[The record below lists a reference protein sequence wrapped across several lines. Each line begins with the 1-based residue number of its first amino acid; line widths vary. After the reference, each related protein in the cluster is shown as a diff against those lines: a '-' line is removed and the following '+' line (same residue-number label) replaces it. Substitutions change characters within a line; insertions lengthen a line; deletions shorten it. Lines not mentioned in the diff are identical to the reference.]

1 MTKKWRRVYAWVLT
15 VAMVLSMANLPITI
29 AKAASTQNL
38 TVKSGATSVTIA
50 KNEYGDD
57 YIGDMF
63 FNIPDALKTKSAI
76 SSNKVTSM
84 TVKITI
90 KSFTQGSGA
99 KAQAFIFA
107 QPDASGDWNW
117 NQSSTAELV
126 TGSQLTLTYSFADM
140 DWKGGTTLGNLGVRF
155 ANAAEGSTVSY
166 SVDSAVINMADSGSS
181 ATSKPSSAT
190 SKPSSTA
197 SAGGNVSTDQIA
209 ITRSVGSGT
218 NDYYAE
224 YSFSITNNSSE
235 TVRGIQI
242 LIPTSGSVD
251 VGYVEGFS
259 AVYDAALGGVVAYY
273 STEIA
278 AGATVSSSSNKVGF
292 GKQPSISVGE
302 SNVIAVNCAGPST
315 GDELNYEL
323 TGRKDVAYADT
334 PVGRHGKLSVQKV
347 DGYAAPI
354 MVDQNG
360 VPTQLRGASTHGMH
374 WFPQYV
380 NQNAFQTLRDDWGI
394 NMVRLVCYPRDVGSV
409 GYLTGGDST
418 KQQLDTLIQ
427 NGVDYATKLG
437 MYALVDWHVHAYN
450 PNEYLKEAKIFFTKY
465 ATMYKDHDNVLYEIC
480 NEPTGTNWYSGN
492 GKDLYTY
499 CSEVIKTIRAIDPDA
514 IIICGTNTWSQ
525 DVDQVAAKPMK
536 ALGYENIM
544 YTFHFYSATHKE
556 NLMKKVRL
564 ATKDGTPIFVT
575 EFGICSADGN
585 GSYDAENADRWIEL
599 LDELNISF
607 ACWSYSNCNE
617 KSAYFKSSC
626 SNAGGDWTADDLTT
640 TGKWLINTCRAHEEK
655 ENASYP
661 AVSPSAEPTKAPT
674 VTEKPTTEPTKA
686 PTVTEK
692 PTTEPTK
699 APTVTVKPTAK
710 PTKAPTVTEKPTAEP
725 TKAPTVTEKP
735 TAEPTKAPTVTVKPT
750 AKPTKAPT
758 VTEKPTAEPT
768 KAPTVT
774 TAPDKEIQ
782 EAPSTALTI
791 VARTS
796 TSLTVQATVAAPAGK
811 SYEYTI
817 DGTSWQTQTTFT
829 DLQPATSYTV
839 SVRYAETDNY
849 QASMISDHTLTGGTL
864 VEDVYKIDLSKL
876 DDTTYVD
883 GMFSKDDATGK
894 SYAASYDASSNALTL
909 SGTDHTFE
917 LVADN
922 AKVKII
928 LKKGVSAAL
937 CGVTCGNIS
946 SEDDTSLEM
955 VRGSNTTGSIEAAN
969 VIVSGGTNNT
979 EKIMADTIAVKGG
992 SLTAVAAKE
1001 SNKTALSADTITIT
1015 DGEVTAIGDGTGG
1028 ALYAD
1033 SKISLIGGTLTVK
1046 AGPNKTEKSA
1056 IDVKSDESS
1065 VILVGDIKIINQT
1078 DGALGT
1084 DDLFSKETI
1093 STGGTTTKLVT
1104 VTFDTVDEVWTV
1116 TVEQGSDIILPN
1128 RPKENLILRW
1138 YSDRDVQGYAP
1149 GIIYTVQENT
1159 YFCAKYFDEAPVE
1172 PSSKPT
1178 VAPSSEPTVTPSS
1191 KPTVA
1196 PSSEPTVTPSSEPT
1210 VEPSEEPIAT
1220 PTAEPTKVP
1229 EPTAAPI
1236 KTPTPTAEP
1245 TKAPE
1250 PTAAPIKTPTPT
1262 AEPTKAPMITPVPSD
1277 DPTESAA
1284 PSEKP
1289 TITPTQ
1295 KPGIQATGMRV
1306 IASVK
1311 KVSNLPVK
1319 SKLQLAAGK
1328 SMQLTVTLLPT
1339 GAKPQ
1344 KLTYTSSKP
1353 SIAKVSGSGKIVA
1366 GKKAGT
1372 TVITIRT
1379 ANGLQK
1385 RLTIRVMKKAV
1396 KKIKLSGVKKLKVG
1410 KKLKLKAKITPKK
1423 KYASATVFWVSGNTK
1438 IATVTQSGVVK
1449 AKKKG
1454 KVKITAIATDGSGK
1468 KKVIKLTI
1476 K

>member
-1 MTKKWRRVYAWVLT
+1 M
-15 VAMVLSMANLPITI
+15 
-29 AKAASTQNL
+29 
-38 TVKSGATSVTIA
+38 
-50 KNEYGDD
+50 
-57 YIGDMF
+57 
-63 FNIPDALKTKSAI
+63 
-76 SSNKVTSM
+76 
-84 TVKITI
+84 
-90 KSFTQGSGA
+90 
-99 KAQAFIFA
+99 
-107 QPDASGDWNW
+107 
-117 NQSSTAELV
+117 
-126 TGSQLTLTYSFADM
+126 
-140 DWKGGTTLGNLGVRF
+140 
-155 ANAAEGSTVSY
+155 
-166 SVDSAVINMADSGSS
+166 
-181 ATSKPSSAT
+181 
-190 SKPSSTA
+190 
-197 SAGGNVSTDQIA
+197 
-209 ITRSVGSGT
+209 
-218 NDYYAE
+218 
-224 YSFSITNNSSE
+224 
-235 TVRGIQI
+235 
-242 LIPTSGSVD
+242 
-251 VGYVEGFS
+251 
-259 AVYDAALGGVVAYY
+259 
-273 STEIA
+273 
-278 AGATVSSSSNKVGF
+278 
-292 GKQPSISVGE
+292 
-302 SNVIAVNCAGPST
+302 
-315 GDELNYEL
+315 
-323 TGRKDVAYADT
+323 
-334 PVGRHGKLSVQKV
+334 
-347 DGYAAPI
+347 
-354 MVDQNG
+354 
-360 VPTQLRGASTHGMH
+360 
-374 WFPQYV
+374 
-380 NQNAFQTLRDDWGI
+380 
-394 NMVRLVCYPRDVGSV
+394 
-409 GYLTGGDST
+409 
-418 KQQLDTLIQ
+418 IQ

-499 CSEVIKTIRAIDPDA
+499 CSEVIKTIRDIDPDA

-556 NLMKKVRL
+556 NLMEKVRL

-585 GSYDAENADRWIEL
+585 GSYDTENADRWIAL

-661 AVSPSAEPTKAPT
+661 AVSPSAG
-674 VTEKPTTEPTKA
+674 PTKA

-699 APTVTVKPTAK
+699 APTVTV
-710 PTKAPTVTEKPTAEP
+710 
-725 TKAPTVTEKP
+725 KP

-774 TAPDKEIQ
+774 
-782 EAPSTALTI
+782 
-791 VARTS
+791 V
-796 TSLTVQATVAAPAGK
+796 
-811 SYEYTI
+811 
-817 DGTSWQTQTTFT
+817 
-829 DLQPATSYTV
+829 
-839 SVRYAETDNY
+839 
-849 QASMISDHTLTGGTL
+849 
-864 VEDVYKIDLSKL
+864 
-876 DDTTYVD
+876 
-883 GMFSKDDATGK
+883 
-894 SYAASYDASSNALTL
+894 
-909 SGTDHTFE
+909 
-917 LVADN
+917 
-922 AKVKII
+922 
-928 LKKGVSAAL
+928 
-937 CGVTCGNIS
+937 
-946 SEDDTSLEM
+946 
-955 VRGSNTTGSIEAAN
+955 
-969 VIVSGGTNNT
+969 
-979 EKIMADTIAVKGG
+979 
-992 SLTAVAAKE
+992 
-1001 SNKTALSADTITIT
+1001 
-1015 DGEVTAIGDGTGG
+1015 
-1028 ALYAD
+1028 
-1033 SKISLIGGTLTVK
+1033 
-1046 AGPNKTEKSA
+1046 
-1056 IDVKSDESS
+1056 
-1065 VILVGDIKIINQT
+1065 
-1078 DGALGT
+1078 
-1084 DDLFSKETI
+1084 
-1093 STGGTTTKLVT
+1093 
-1104 VTFDTVDEVWTV
+1104 
-1116 TVEQGSDIILPN
+1116 
-1128 RPKENLILRW
+1128 
-1138 YSDRDVQGYAP
+1138 
-1149 GIIYTVQENT
+1149 
-1159 YFCAKYFDEAPVE
+1159 
-1172 PSSKPT
+1172 KPT
-1178 VAPSSEPTVTPSS
+1178 AEPTKAPTVTE
-1191 KPTVA
+1191 KPTA
-1196 PSSEPTVTPSSEPT
+1196 KPIKTP
-1210 VEPSEEPIAT
+1210 T
-1220 PTAEPTKVP
+1220 PTAEPTKAPEPTAAPIKTPEPTAEPTKAP

-1262 AEPTKAPMITPVPSD
+1262 AAPTITSVPSD

-1385 RLTIRVMKKAV
+1385 KITIRVMKKAV

>member
-126 TGSQLTLTYSFADM
+126 TGSQLTLNYSFADM

-197 SAGGNVSTDQIA
+197 SAGGNVSADQIA

-418 KQQLDTLIQ
+418 RQQLDTLIQ

-499 CSEVIKTIRAIDPDA
+499 CSEVIKTIRDIDPDA

-556 NLMKKVRL
+556 NLMEKVRL

-585 GSYDAENADRWIEL
+585 GSYDTENADRWIAL

-661 AVSPSAEPTKAPT
+661 AVSPSAG
-674 VTEKPTTEPTKA
+674 PTKA

-699 APTVTVKPTAK
+699 APTVTVKPTA
-710 PTKAPTVTEKPTAEP
+710 
-725 TKAPTVTEKP
+725 
-735 TAEPTKAPTVTVKPT
+735 EPTKAPTVTVQ
-750 AKPTKAPT
+750 
-758 VTEKPTAEPT
+758 PTAEPT
-768 KAPTVT
+768 KA
-774 TAPDKEIQ
+774 
-782 EAPSTALTI
+782 
-791 VARTS
+791 
-796 TSLTVQATVAAPAGK
+796 
-811 SYEYTI
+811 
-817 DGTSWQTQTTFT
+817 
-829 DLQPATSYTV
+829 
-839 SVRYAETDNY
+839 
-849 QASMISDHTLTGGTL
+849 
-864 VEDVYKIDLSKL
+864 
-876 DDTTYVD
+876 
-883 GMFSKDDATGK
+883 
-894 SYAASYDASSNALTL
+894 
-909 SGTDHTFE
+909 
-917 LVADN
+917 
-922 AKVKII
+922 
-928 LKKGVSAAL
+928 
-937 CGVTCGNIS
+937 
-946 SEDDTSLEM
+946 
-955 VRGSNTTGSIEAAN
+955 
-969 VIVSGGTNNT
+969 
-979 EKIMADTIAVKGG
+979 
-992 SLTAVAAKE
+992 
-1001 SNKTALSADTITIT
+1001 
-1015 DGEVTAIGDGTGG
+1015 
-1028 ALYAD
+1028 
-1033 SKISLIGGTLTVK
+1033 
-1046 AGPNKTEKSA
+1046 
-1056 IDVKSDESS
+1056 
-1065 VILVGDIKIINQT
+1065 
-1078 DGALGT
+1078 
-1084 DDLFSKETI
+1084 
-1093 STGGTTTKLVT
+1093 
-1104 VTFDTVDEVWTV
+1104 
-1116 TVEQGSDIILPN
+1116 
-1128 RPKENLILRW
+1128 
-1138 YSDRDVQGYAP
+1138 
-1149 GIIYTVQENT
+1149 
-1159 YFCAKYFDEAPVE
+1159 
-1172 PSSKPT
+1172 
-1178 VAPSSEPTVTPSS
+1178 
-1191 KPTVA
+1191 
-1196 PSSEPTVTPSSEPT
+1196 
-1210 VEPSEEPIAT
+1210 
-1220 PTAEPTKVP
+1220 P

-1262 AEPTKAPMITPVPSD
+1262 AEPTKAPTVTEKPTAEPTAAPTITSVPSD

-1385 RLTIRVMKKAV
+1385 KITIRVMKKAV

>member
-197 SAGGNVSTDQIA
+197 SAGGNVSADQIA

-499 CSEVIKTIRAIDPDA
+499 CSEVIKTIRDIDPDA

-556 NLMKKVRL
+556 NLMEKVRL

-585 GSYDAENADRWIEL
+585 GSYDTENADRWIAL

-661 AVSPSAEPTKAPT
+661 AVSPSAG
-674 VTEKPTTEPTKA
+674 PTKA

-699 APTVTVKPTAK
+699 APTVTV
-710 PTKAPTVTEKPTAEP
+710 
-725 TKAPTVTEKP
+725 KP

-758 VTEKPTAEPT
+758 VTEKPTA
-768 KAPTVT
+768 K
-774 TAPDKEIQ
+774 
-782 EAPSTALTI
+782 
-791 VARTS
+791 
-796 TSLTVQATVAAPAGK
+796 
-811 SYEYTI
+811 
-817 DGTSWQTQTTFT
+817 
-829 DLQPATSYTV
+829 
-839 SVRYAETDNY
+839 
-849 QASMISDHTLTGGTL
+849 
-864 VEDVYKIDLSKL
+864 
-876 DDTTYVD
+876 
-883 GMFSKDDATGK
+883 
-894 SYAASYDASSNALTL
+894 
-909 SGTDHTFE
+909 
-917 LVADN
+917 
-922 AKVKII
+922 
-928 LKKGVSAAL
+928 
-937 CGVTCGNIS
+937 
-946 SEDDTSLEM
+946 
-955 VRGSNTTGSIEAAN
+955 
-969 VIVSGGTNNT
+969 
-979 EKIMADTIAVKGG
+979 
-992 SLTAVAAKE
+992 
-1001 SNKTALSADTITIT
+1001 
-1015 DGEVTAIGDGTGG
+1015 
-1028 ALYAD
+1028 
-1033 SKISLIGGTLTVK
+1033 
-1046 AGPNKTEKSA
+1046 
-1056 IDVKSDESS
+1056 
-1065 VILVGDIKIINQT
+1065 
-1078 DGALGT
+1078 
-1084 DDLFSKETI
+1084 
-1093 STGGTTTKLVT
+1093 
-1104 VTFDTVDEVWTV
+1104 
-1116 TVEQGSDIILPN
+1116 
-1128 RPKENLILRW
+1128 
-1138 YSDRDVQGYAP
+1138 
-1149 GIIYTVQENT
+1149 
-1159 YFCAKYFDEAPVE
+1159 
-1172 PSSKPT
+1172 
-1178 VAPSSEPTVTPSS
+1178 
-1191 KPTVA
+1191 
-1196 PSSEPTVTPSSEPT
+1196 
-1210 VEPSEEPIAT
+1210 
-1220 PTAEPTKVP
+1220 
-1229 EPTAAPI
+1229 PI

-1250 PTAAPIKTPTPT
+1250 PTAAPIKTPEPT
-1262 AEPTKAPMITPVPSD
+1262 AEPTKAPEPTAAPIKTPTPTGEPTKAPEPTAAPIKTPTPTAAPTITSVPSD

-1385 RLTIRVMKKAV
+1385 KITIRVMKKAV

>member
-107 QPDASGDWNW
+107 QPDASGNWNW

-166 SVDSAVINMADSGSS
+166 SVDSAVINMVDSGSS

-394 NMVRLVCYPRDVGSV
+394 NMVRLVCYPRDGGSV

-499 CSEVIKTIRAIDPDA
+499 CSEVIKTIRDIDPDA

-585 GSYDAENADRWIEL
+585 GSYDAENADRWIAL

-661 AVSPSAEPTKAPT
+661 AVSPSAGPTKAPT

-686 PTVTEK
+686 PTVTVK
-692 PTTEPTK
+692 PTAEPTK

-735 TAEPTKAPTVTVKPT
+735 TAEPTKAP
-750 AKPTKAPT
+750 
-758 VTEKPTAEPT
+758 
-768 KAPTVT
+768 
-774 TAPDKEIQ
+774 
-782 EAPSTALTI
+782 
-791 VARTS
+791 
-796 TSLTVQATVAAPAGK
+796 
-811 SYEYTI
+811 
-817 DGTSWQTQTTFT
+817 
-829 DLQPATSYTV
+829 
-839 SVRYAETDNY
+839 
-849 QASMISDHTLTGGTL
+849 
-864 VEDVYKIDLSKL
+864 
-876 DDTTYVD
+876 
-883 GMFSKDDATGK
+883 
-894 SYAASYDASSNALTL
+894 
-909 SGTDHTFE
+909 
-917 LVADN
+917 
-922 AKVKII
+922 
-928 LKKGVSAAL
+928 
-937 CGVTCGNIS
+937 
-946 SEDDTSLEM
+946 
-955 VRGSNTTGSIEAAN
+955 
-969 VIVSGGTNNT
+969 
-979 EKIMADTIAVKGG
+979 
-992 SLTAVAAKE
+992 
-1001 SNKTALSADTITIT
+1001 
-1015 DGEVTAIGDGTGG
+1015 
-1028 ALYAD
+1028 
-1033 SKISLIGGTLTVK
+1033 
-1046 AGPNKTEKSA
+1046 
-1056 IDVKSDESS
+1056 
-1065 VILVGDIKIINQT
+1065 
-1078 DGALGT
+1078 
-1084 DDLFSKETI
+1084 
-1093 STGGTTTKLVT
+1093 
-1104 VTFDTVDEVWTV
+1104 
-1116 TVEQGSDIILPN
+1116 
-1128 RPKENLILRW
+1128 
-1138 YSDRDVQGYAP
+1138 
-1149 GIIYTVQENT
+1149 
-1159 YFCAKYFDEAPVE
+1159 
-1172 PSSKPT
+1172 
-1178 VAPSSEPTVTPSS
+1178 
-1191 KPTVA
+1191 
-1196 PSSEPTVTPSSEPT
+1196 
-1210 VEPSEEPIAT
+1210 
-1220 PTAEPTKVP
+1220 

-1262 AEPTKAPMITPVPSD
+1262 AEPTKVPTVTEKPTATPTAEPTKAPVPSD

-1385 RLTIRVMKKAV
+1385 KITIRVMKKAV

>member
-197 SAGGNVSTDQIA
+197 SAGGNVSADQIA

-499 CSEVIKTIRAIDPDA
+499 CSEVIKTIRDIDPDA

-556 NLMKKVRL
+556 NLMEKVRL

-585 GSYDAENADRWIEL
+585 GSYDTENADRWIAL

-661 AVSPSAEPTKAPT
+661 AVSPSAG
-674 VTEKPTTEPTKA
+674 PTKA

-699 APTVTVKPTAK
+699 APTVTV
-710 PTKAPTVTEKPTAEP
+710 
-725 TKAPTVTEKP
+725 KP

-758 VTEKPTAEPT
+758 VTEKPTAKP
-768 KAPTVT
+768 
-774 TAPDKEIQ
+774 I
-782 EAPSTALTI
+782 
-791 VARTS
+791 
-796 TSLTVQATVAAPAGK
+796 
-811 SYEYTI
+811 
-817 DGTSWQTQTTFT
+817 
-829 DLQPATSYTV
+829 
-839 SVRYAETDNY
+839 
-849 QASMISDHTLTGGTL
+849 
-864 VEDVYKIDLSKL
+864 
-876 DDTTYVD
+876 
-883 GMFSKDDATGK
+883 
-894 SYAASYDASSNALTL
+894 
-909 SGTDHTFE
+909 
-917 LVADN
+917 
-922 AKVKII
+922 
-928 LKKGVSAAL
+928 
-937 CGVTCGNIS
+937 
-946 SEDDTSLEM
+946 
-955 VRGSNTTGSIEAAN
+955 
-969 VIVSGGTNNT
+969 
-979 EKIMADTIAVKGG
+979 
-992 SLTAVAAKE
+992 
-1001 SNKTALSADTITIT
+1001 KT
-1015 DGEVTAIGDGTGG
+1015 
-1028 ALYAD
+1028 
-1033 SKISLIGGTLTVK
+1033 
-1046 AGPNKTEKSA
+1046 P
-1056 IDVKSDESS
+1056 
-1065 VILVGDIKIINQT
+1065 
-1078 DGALGT
+1078 
-1084 DDLFSKETI
+1084 
-1093 STGGTTTKLVT
+1093 
-1104 VTFDTVDEVWTV
+1104 
-1116 TVEQGSDIILPN
+1116 
-1128 RPKENLILRW
+1128 
-1138 YSDRDVQGYAP
+1138 
-1149 GIIYTVQENT
+1149 
-1159 YFCAKYFDEAPVE
+1159 
-1172 PSSKPT
+1172 
-1178 VAPSSEPTVTPSS
+1178 
-1191 KPTVA
+1191 
-1196 PSSEPTVTPSSEPT
+1196 
-1210 VEPSEEPIAT
+1210 T
-1220 PTAEPTKVP
+1220 PTAEPTKAPEPTAAPIKTPEPTAEPTKAP

-1262 AEPTKAPMITPVPSD
+1262 AEPTKAPEPTAAPIKTPTPTDAPMITPVPSD

-1385 RLTIRVMKKAV
+1385 KITIRVMKKAV

>member
-197 SAGGNVSTDQIA
+197 GGNVSADQIA

-585 GSYDAENADRWIEL
+585 GSYDTENADRWIAL

-661 AVSPSAEPTKAPT
+661 TVSPS
-674 VTEKPTTEPTKA
+674 
-686 PTVTEK
+686 
-692 PTTEPTK
+692 
-699 APTVTVKPTAK
+699 
-710 PTKAPTVTEKPTAEP
+710 AEP

-750 AKPTKAPT
+750 A
-758 VTEKPTAEPT
+758 
-768 KAPTVT
+768 
-774 TAPDKEIQ
+774 
-782 EAPSTALTI
+782 
-791 VARTS
+791 
-796 TSLTVQATVAAPAGK
+796 
-811 SYEYTI
+811 
-817 DGTSWQTQTTFT
+817 
-829 DLQPATSYTV
+829 
-839 SVRYAETDNY
+839 
-849 QASMISDHTLTGGTL
+849 
-864 VEDVYKIDLSKL
+864 
-876 DDTTYVD
+876 
-883 GMFSKDDATGK
+883 
-894 SYAASYDASSNALTL
+894 
-909 SGTDHTFE
+909 
-917 LVADN
+917 
-922 AKVKII
+922 
-928 LKKGVSAAL
+928 
-937 CGVTCGNIS
+937 
-946 SEDDTSLEM
+946 
-955 VRGSNTTGSIEAAN
+955 
-969 VIVSGGTNNT
+969 
-979 EKIMADTIAVKGG
+979 
-992 SLTAVAAKE
+992 
-1001 SNKTALSADTITIT
+1001 
-1015 DGEVTAIGDGTGG
+1015 
-1028 ALYAD
+1028 
-1033 SKISLIGGTLTVK
+1033 
-1046 AGPNKTEKSA
+1046 
-1056 IDVKSDESS
+1056 
-1065 VILVGDIKIINQT
+1065 
-1078 DGALGT
+1078 
-1084 DDLFSKETI
+1084 
-1093 STGGTTTKLVT
+1093 
-1104 VTFDTVDEVWTV
+1104 
-1116 TVEQGSDIILPN
+1116 
-1128 RPKENLILRW
+1128 
-1138 YSDRDVQGYAP
+1138 
-1149 GIIYTVQENT
+1149 
-1159 YFCAKYFDEAPVE
+1159 
-1172 PSSKPT
+1172 
-1178 VAPSSEPTVTPSS
+1178 
-1191 KPTVA
+1191 
-1196 PSSEPTVTPSSEPT
+1196 
-1210 VEPSEEPIAT
+1210 
-1220 PTAEPTKVP
+1220 
-1229 EPTAAPI
+1229 API

-1250 PTAAPIKTPTPT
+1250 PTAAPT
-1262 AEPTKAPMITPVPSD
+1262 ITSVPSD

-1385 RLTIRVMKKAV
+1385 KITIRVMKKAV

>member
-76 SSNKVTSM
+76 SLNKVTSM

-197 SAGGNVSTDQIA
+197 SAGGNVSADQIA

-394 NMVRLVCYPRDVGSV
+394 NMVRLVCYPRDGGSV

-556 NLMKKVRL
+556 NLMEKVRL

-585 GSYDAENADRWIEL
+585 GSYDAENADRWIAL

-661 AVSPSAEPTKAPT
+661 AVSPSAK
-674 VTEKPTTEPTKA
+674 PTKA

-699 APTVTVKPTAK
+699 APTVTVKPTA
-710 PTKAPTVTEKPTAEP
+710 EP

-735 TAEPTKAPTVTVKPT
+735 TAKPIKTPT
-750 AKPTKAPT
+750 
-758 VTEKPTAEPT
+758 PTAEPT
-768 KAPTVT
+768 KAPEPT
-774 TAPDKEIQ
+774 
-782 EAPSTALTI
+782 
-791 VARTS
+791 
-796 TSLTVQATVAAPAGK
+796 AAP
-811 SYEYTI
+811 I
-817 DGTSWQTQTTFT
+817 
-829 DLQPATSYTV
+829 
-839 SVRYAETDNY
+839 
-849 QASMISDHTLTGGTL
+849 
-864 VEDVYKIDLSKL
+864 
-876 DDTTYVD
+876 
-883 GMFSKDDATGK
+883 
-894 SYAASYDASSNALTL
+894 
-909 SGTDHTFE
+909 
-917 LVADN
+917 
-922 AKVKII
+922 
-928 LKKGVSAAL
+928 
-937 CGVTCGNIS
+937 
-946 SEDDTSLEM
+946 
-955 VRGSNTTGSIEAAN
+955 
-969 VIVSGGTNNT
+969 
-979 EKIMADTIAVKGG
+979 
-992 SLTAVAAKE
+992 
-1001 SNKTALSADTITIT
+1001 KTP
-1015 DGEVTAIGDGTGG
+1015 E
-1028 ALYAD
+1028 
-1033 SKISLIGGTLTVK
+1033 
-1046 AGPNKTEKSA
+1046 
-1056 IDVKSDESS
+1056 
-1065 VILVGDIKIINQT
+1065 
-1078 DGALGT
+1078 
-1084 DDLFSKETI
+1084 
-1093 STGGTTTKLVT
+1093 
-1104 VTFDTVDEVWTV
+1104 
-1116 TVEQGSDIILPN
+1116 
-1128 RPKENLILRW
+1128 
-1138 YSDRDVQGYAP
+1138 
-1149 GIIYTVQENT
+1149 
-1159 YFCAKYFDEAPVE
+1159 
-1172 PSSKPT
+1172 
-1178 VAPSSEPTVTPSS
+1178 
-1191 KPTVA
+1191 
-1196 PSSEPTVTPSSEPT
+1196 
-1210 VEPSEEPIAT
+1210 
-1220 PTAEPTKVP
+1220 PTAEPTKAP

-1262 AEPTKAPMITPVPSD
+1262 AAPTITSVPSD

-1385 RLTIRVMKKAV
+1385 KITIRVMKKAV

>member
-126 TGSQLTLTYSFADM
+126 TGSQLTLNYSFADM

-197 SAGGNVSTDQIA
+197 SAGGNVSADQIA

-499 CSEVIKTIRAIDPDA
+499 CSEVIKTIRDIDPDA

-556 NLMKKVRL
+556 NLMEKVRL

-585 GSYDAENADRWIEL
+585 GSYDTENADRWIAL

-661 AVSPSAEPTKAPT
+661 AVSPSAGPTKAPT

-686 PTVTEK
+686 PTVTVK
-692 PTTEPTK
+692 PTAEPTK

-735 TAEPTKAPTVTVKPT
+735 TAKPIKTPT
-750 AKPTKAPT
+750 
-758 VTEKPTAEPT
+758 PTAEPT
-768 KAPTVT
+768 KAPEPT
-774 TAPDKEIQ
+774 
-782 EAPSTALTI
+782 
-791 VARTS
+791 
-796 TSLTVQATVAAPAGK
+796 AAP
-811 SYEYTI
+811 I
-817 DGTSWQTQTTFT
+817 
-829 DLQPATSYTV
+829 
-839 SVRYAETDNY
+839 
-849 QASMISDHTLTGGTL
+849 
-864 VEDVYKIDLSKL
+864 
-876 DDTTYVD
+876 
-883 GMFSKDDATGK
+883 
-894 SYAASYDASSNALTL
+894 
-909 SGTDHTFE
+909 
-917 LVADN
+917 
-922 AKVKII
+922 
-928 LKKGVSAAL
+928 
-937 CGVTCGNIS
+937 
-946 SEDDTSLEM
+946 
-955 VRGSNTTGSIEAAN
+955 
-969 VIVSGGTNNT
+969 
-979 EKIMADTIAVKGG
+979 
-992 SLTAVAAKE
+992 
-1001 SNKTALSADTITIT
+1001 KTP
-1015 DGEVTAIGDGTGG
+1015 E
-1028 ALYAD
+1028 
-1033 SKISLIGGTLTVK
+1033 
-1046 AGPNKTEKSA
+1046 
-1056 IDVKSDESS
+1056 
-1065 VILVGDIKIINQT
+1065 
-1078 DGALGT
+1078 
-1084 DDLFSKETI
+1084 
-1093 STGGTTTKLVT
+1093 
-1104 VTFDTVDEVWTV
+1104 
-1116 TVEQGSDIILPN
+1116 
-1128 RPKENLILRW
+1128 
-1138 YSDRDVQGYAP
+1138 
-1149 GIIYTVQENT
+1149 
-1159 YFCAKYFDEAPVE
+1159 
-1172 PSSKPT
+1172 
-1178 VAPSSEPTVTPSS
+1178 
-1191 KPTVA
+1191 
-1196 PSSEPTVTPSSEPT
+1196 
-1210 VEPSEEPIAT
+1210 
-1220 PTAEPTKVP
+1220 PTAEPTKAP

-1262 AEPTKAPMITPVPSD
+1262 AAPTITSVPSD

-1385 RLTIRVMKKAV
+1385 KITIRVMKKAV

>member
-50 KNEYGDD
+50 KNEYGND

-181 ATSKPSSAT
+181 ATSKPSS
-190 SKPSSTA
+190 TA

-292 GKQPSISVGE
+292 GKQPSISVGK

-347 DGYAAPI
+347 DDYAAPI

-394 NMVRLVCYPRDVGSV
+394 NMVRLVCYPRDGGSV

-556 NLMKKVRL
+556 NLMEKVRL

-585 GSYDAENADRWIEL
+585 GSYDAENADRWIAL

-626 SNAGGDWTADDLTT
+626 SNVGGDWTADDLTT

-674 VTEKPTTEPTKA
+674 VTVKPTAEPTKA

-692 PTTEPTK
+692 PTTEPTNK
-699 APTVTVKPTAK
+699 
-710 PTKAPTVTEKPTAEP
+710 
-725 TKAPTVTEKP
+725 
-735 TAEPTKAPTVTVKPT
+735 
-750 AKPTKAPT
+750 
-758 VTEKPTAEPT
+758 
-768 KAPTVT
+768 PTVT

-829 DLQPATSYTV
+829 GLQPATSYTV

-894 SYAASYDASSNALTL
+894 SYAASYDASSNELTL

-979 EKIMADTIAVKGG
+979 EQIMADTIAVKGG

-1001 SNKTALSADTITIT
+1001 SNKTALSADKITIT

-1104 VTFDTVDEVWTV
+1104 VTFDTVDEVWNV
-1116 TVEQGSDIILPN
+1116 TVEQGSEIILPN
-1128 RPKENLILRW
+1128 RPKEGLILRW

-1149 GIIYTVQENT
+1149 GTIYTVQENT
-1159 YFCAKYFDEAPVE
+1159 YFCAKYFNKAPVE

-1178 VAPSSEPTVTPSS
+1178 VA
-1191 KPTVA
+1191 
-1196 PSSEPTVTPSSEPT
+1196 PSSEPT

-1220 PTAEPTKVP
+1220 PTAEPTK
-1229 EPTAAPI
+1229 
-1236 KTPTPTAEP
+1236 
-1245 TKAPE
+1245 APE
-1250 PTAAPIKTPTPT
+1250 PTA
-1262 AEPTKAPMITPVPSD
+1262 APMITPVPSD

-1295 KPGIQATGMRV
+1295 KPGIQATGIRV

-1319 SKLQLAAGK
+1319 QKLQLAAGK

-1385 RLTIRVMKKAV
+1385 KITIRVMKKAV

-1423 KYASATVFWVSGNTK
+1423 KYASAKVFWVSGNTK

>member
-126 TGSQLTLTYSFADM
+126 TGSQLTLNYSFADM

-197 SAGGNVSTDQIA
+197 SAGGNVSADQIA

-585 GSYDAENADRWIEL
+585 GSYDTENADRWIAL

-686 PTVTEK
+686 PTVT
-692 PTTEPTK
+692 
-699 APTVTVKPTAK
+699 VR
-710 PTKAPTVTEKPTAEP
+710 PTAEP
-725 TKAPTVTEKP
+725 TKAPTVTVKP

-758 VTEKPTAEPT
+758 VTEKPTAKP
-768 KAPTVT
+768 
-774 TAPDKEIQ
+774 I
-782 EAPSTALTI
+782 
-791 VARTS
+791 
-796 TSLTVQATVAAPAGK
+796 
-811 SYEYTI
+811 
-817 DGTSWQTQTTFT
+817 
-829 DLQPATSYTV
+829 
-839 SVRYAETDNY
+839 
-849 QASMISDHTLTGGTL
+849 
-864 VEDVYKIDLSKL
+864 
-876 DDTTYVD
+876 
-883 GMFSKDDATGK
+883 
-894 SYAASYDASSNALTL
+894 
-909 SGTDHTFE
+909 
-917 LVADN
+917 
-922 AKVKII
+922 
-928 LKKGVSAAL
+928 
-937 CGVTCGNIS
+937 
-946 SEDDTSLEM
+946 
-955 VRGSNTTGSIEAAN
+955 
-969 VIVSGGTNNT
+969 
-979 EKIMADTIAVKGG
+979 
-992 SLTAVAAKE
+992 
-1001 SNKTALSADTITIT
+1001 KT
-1015 DGEVTAIGDGTGG
+1015 
-1028 ALYAD
+1028 
-1033 SKISLIGGTLTVK
+1033 
-1046 AGPNKTEKSA
+1046 P
-1056 IDVKSDESS
+1056 
-1065 VILVGDIKIINQT
+1065 
-1078 DGALGT
+1078 
-1084 DDLFSKETI
+1084 
-1093 STGGTTTKLVT
+1093 
-1104 VTFDTVDEVWTV
+1104 
-1116 TVEQGSDIILPN
+1116 
-1128 RPKENLILRW
+1128 
-1138 YSDRDVQGYAP
+1138 
-1149 GIIYTVQENT
+1149 
-1159 YFCAKYFDEAPVE
+1159 
-1172 PSSKPT
+1172 
-1178 VAPSSEPTVTPSS
+1178 
-1191 KPTVA
+1191 
-1196 PSSEPTVTPSSEPT
+1196 
-1210 VEPSEEPIAT
+1210 T
-1220 PTAEPTKVP
+1220 PTAEPTKAPEPTAAPIKTPEPTAEPTKAP

-1262 AEPTKAPMITPVPSD
+1262 DAPMITPGPSD

-1319 SKLQLAAGK
+1319 QKLQLAAGK

-1385 RLTIRVMKKAV
+1385 KITIRVMKKAV

>member
-292 GKQPSISVGE
+292 GKQPSISVGK

-347 DGYAAPI
+347 DGYVAPI

-394 NMVRLVCYPRDVGSV
+394 NMVRLVCYPRDGGSV

-556 NLMKKVRL
+556 NLMEKVRL

-585 GSYDAENADRWIEL
+585 GSYDPESADRWIAL

-674 VTEKPTTEPTKA
+674 VT
-686 PTVTEK
+686 V
-692 PTTEPTK
+692 
-699 APTVTVKPTAK
+699 
-710 PTKAPTVTEKPTAEP
+710 
-725 TKAPTVTEKP
+725 KP

-750 AKPTKAPT
+750 A
-758 VTEKPTAEPT
+758 EPT
-768 KAPTVT
+768 NKPTVT

-894 SYAASYDASSNALTL
+894 SYAASYDASSNELIL

-979 EKIMADTIAVKGG
+979 EQIMADTIAVKGG

-1001 SNKTALSADTITIT
+1001 SNKTALSADKITIT

-1159 YFCAKYFDEAPVE
+1159 YFCAKYFDKAPVE

-1178 VAPSSEPTVTPSS
+1178 VA
-1191 KPTVA
+1191 
-1196 PSSEPTVTPSSEPT
+1196 PSSEPT

-1220 PTAEPTKVP
+1220 PTAEPTK
-1229 EPTAAPI
+1229 
-1236 KTPTPTAEP
+1236 
-1245 TKAPE
+1245 APE
-1250 PTAAPIKTPTPT
+1250 PTA
-1262 AEPTKAPMITPVPSD
+1262 APMITPVPSD

-1289 TITPTQ
+1289 TITPMQ

-1319 SKLQLAAGK
+1319 QKLQLAAGK

-1385 RLTIRVMKKAV
+1385 KITIRVMKKAV

-1423 KYASATVFWVSGNTK
+1423 KYASAKVFWVSGNTK

-1468 KKVIKLTI
+1468 RKVIKLTI

>member
-197 SAGGNVSTDQIA
+197 SAGGNVSADQIA

-499 CSEVIKTIRAIDPDA
+499 CSEVIKTIRDIDPDA

-556 NLMKKVRL
+556 NLMEKVRL

-585 GSYDAENADRWIEL
+585 GSYDTENADRWIAL

-686 PTVTEK
+686 PTVT
-692 PTTEPTK
+692 
-699 APTVTVKPTAK
+699 VK
-710 PTKAPTVTEKPTAEP
+710 
-725 TKAPTVTEKP
+725 
-735 TAEPTKAPTVTVKPT
+735 
-750 AKPTKAPT
+750 
-758 VTEKPTAEPT
+758 
-768 KAPTVT
+768 
-774 TAPDKEIQ
+774 
-782 EAPSTALTI
+782 
-791 VARTS
+791 
-796 TSLTVQATVAAPAGK
+796 
-811 SYEYTI
+811 
-817 DGTSWQTQTTFT
+817 
-829 DLQPATSYTV
+829 
-839 SVRYAETDNY
+839 
-849 QASMISDHTLTGGTL
+849 
-864 VEDVYKIDLSKL
+864 
-876 DDTTYVD
+876 
-883 GMFSKDDATGK
+883 
-894 SYAASYDASSNALTL
+894 
-909 SGTDHTFE
+909 
-917 LVADN
+917 
-922 AKVKII
+922 
-928 LKKGVSAAL
+928 
-937 CGVTCGNIS
+937 
-946 SEDDTSLEM
+946 
-955 VRGSNTTGSIEAAN
+955 
-969 VIVSGGTNNT
+969 
-979 EKIMADTIAVKGG
+979 
-992 SLTAVAAKE
+992 
-1001 SNKTALSADTITIT
+1001 
-1015 DGEVTAIGDGTGG
+1015 
-1028 ALYAD
+1028 
-1033 SKISLIGGTLTVK
+1033 
-1046 AGPNKTEKSA
+1046 
-1056 IDVKSDESS
+1056 
-1065 VILVGDIKIINQT
+1065 
-1078 DGALGT
+1078 
-1084 DDLFSKETI
+1084 
-1093 STGGTTTKLVT
+1093 
-1104 VTFDTVDEVWTV
+1104 
-1116 TVEQGSDIILPN
+1116 
-1128 RPKENLILRW
+1128 
-1138 YSDRDVQGYAP
+1138 
-1149 GIIYTVQENT
+1149 
-1159 YFCAKYFDEAPVE
+1159 
-1172 PSSKPT
+1172 
-1178 VAPSSEPTVTPSS
+1178 
-1191 KPTVA
+1191 
-1196 PSSEPTVTPSSEPT
+1196 
-1210 VEPSEEPIAT
+1210 
-1220 PTAEPTKVP
+1220 
-1229 EPTAAPI
+1229 PTAAPI
-1236 KTPTPTAEP
+1236 KTPEPTAEP

-1262 AEPTKAPMITPVPSD
+1262 AAPTITSVPSD

-1385 RLTIRVMKKAV
+1385 KITIRVMKKAV

-1423 KYASATVFWVSGNTK
+1423 KYASATVFWVSSNTK

>member
-499 CSEVIKTIRAIDPDA
+499 CSEVIKTIRDIDPDA

-556 NLMKKVRL
+556 NLMEKVRL

-585 GSYDAENADRWIEL
+585 GSYDTENADRWIAL

-674 VTEKPTTEPTKA
+674 VTEKPTAEPTKA
-686 PTVTEK
+686 PTVTVK
-692 PTTEPTK
+692 PTAEPTK
-699 APTVTVKPTAK
+699 TPTVTVKPTAK
-710 PTKAPTVTEKPTAEP
+710 PTKAPTVTEKPTAKPIKTP
-725 TKAPTVTEKP
+725 TP
-735 TAEPTKAPTVTVKPT
+735 TAEPTKAPEPT
-750 AKPTKAPT
+750 AAPIKT
-758 VTEKPTAEPT
+758 PEPTAEPT
-768 KAPTVT
+768 KA
-774 TAPDKEIQ
+774 
-782 EAPSTALTI
+782 
-791 VARTS
+791 
-796 TSLTVQATVAAPAGK
+796 
-811 SYEYTI
+811 
-817 DGTSWQTQTTFT
+817 
-829 DLQPATSYTV
+829 
-839 SVRYAETDNY
+839 
-849 QASMISDHTLTGGTL
+849 
-864 VEDVYKIDLSKL
+864 
-876 DDTTYVD
+876 
-883 GMFSKDDATGK
+883 
-894 SYAASYDASSNALTL
+894 
-909 SGTDHTFE
+909 
-917 LVADN
+917 
-922 AKVKII
+922 
-928 LKKGVSAAL
+928 
-937 CGVTCGNIS
+937 
-946 SEDDTSLEM
+946 
-955 VRGSNTTGSIEAAN
+955 
-969 VIVSGGTNNT
+969 
-979 EKIMADTIAVKGG
+979 
-992 SLTAVAAKE
+992 
-1001 SNKTALSADTITIT
+1001 
-1015 DGEVTAIGDGTGG
+1015 
-1028 ALYAD
+1028 
-1033 SKISLIGGTLTVK
+1033 
-1046 AGPNKTEKSA
+1046 
-1056 IDVKSDESS
+1056 
-1065 VILVGDIKIINQT
+1065 
-1078 DGALGT
+1078 
-1084 DDLFSKETI
+1084 
-1093 STGGTTTKLVT
+1093 
-1104 VTFDTVDEVWTV
+1104 
-1116 TVEQGSDIILPN
+1116 
-1128 RPKENLILRW
+1128 
-1138 YSDRDVQGYAP
+1138 
-1149 GIIYTVQENT
+1149 
-1159 YFCAKYFDEAPVE
+1159 
-1172 PSSKPT
+1172 
-1178 VAPSSEPTVTPSS
+1178 
-1191 KPTVA
+1191 
-1196 PSSEPTVTPSSEPT
+1196 
-1210 VEPSEEPIAT
+1210 
-1220 PTAEPTKVP
+1220 P

-1262 AEPTKAPMITPVPSD
+1262 AAPTITSVPSD
-1277 DPTESAA
+1277 DPTESVA

-1385 RLTIRVMKKAV
+1385 KITIRVMKKAV

>member
-126 TGSQLTLTYSFADM
+126 TGSQLTLNYSFADM

-197 SAGGNVSTDQIA
+197 SAGGNVSADQIA

-499 CSEVIKTIRAIDPDA
+499 CSEVIKTIRDIDPDA

-556 NLMKKVRL
+556 NLMEKVRL

-585 GSYDAENADRWIEL
+585 GSYDTENADRWIAL

-661 AVSPSAEPTKAPT
+661 AVSPSAG
-674 VTEKPTTEPTKA
+674 PTKA

-699 APTVTVKPTAK
+699 APTVTV
-710 PTKAPTVTEKPTAEP
+710 
-725 TKAPTVTEKP
+725 KP

-758 VTEKPTAEPT
+758 VTEKPTA
-768 KAPTVT
+768 K
-774 TAPDKEIQ
+774 
-782 EAPSTALTI
+782 
-791 VARTS
+791 
-796 TSLTVQATVAAPAGK
+796 
-811 SYEYTI
+811 
-817 DGTSWQTQTTFT
+817 
-829 DLQPATSYTV
+829 
-839 SVRYAETDNY
+839 
-849 QASMISDHTLTGGTL
+849 
-864 VEDVYKIDLSKL
+864 
-876 DDTTYVD
+876 
-883 GMFSKDDATGK
+883 
-894 SYAASYDASSNALTL
+894 
-909 SGTDHTFE
+909 
-917 LVADN
+917 
-922 AKVKII
+922 
-928 LKKGVSAAL
+928 
-937 CGVTCGNIS
+937 
-946 SEDDTSLEM
+946 
-955 VRGSNTTGSIEAAN
+955 
-969 VIVSGGTNNT
+969 
-979 EKIMADTIAVKGG
+979 
-992 SLTAVAAKE
+992 
-1001 SNKTALSADTITIT
+1001 
-1015 DGEVTAIGDGTGG
+1015 
-1028 ALYAD
+1028 
-1033 SKISLIGGTLTVK
+1033 
-1046 AGPNKTEKSA
+1046 
-1056 IDVKSDESS
+1056 
-1065 VILVGDIKIINQT
+1065 
-1078 DGALGT
+1078 
-1084 DDLFSKETI
+1084 
-1093 STGGTTTKLVT
+1093 
-1104 VTFDTVDEVWTV
+1104 
-1116 TVEQGSDIILPN
+1116 
-1128 RPKENLILRW
+1128 
-1138 YSDRDVQGYAP
+1138 
-1149 GIIYTVQENT
+1149 
-1159 YFCAKYFDEAPVE
+1159 
-1172 PSSKPT
+1172 
-1178 VAPSSEPTVTPSS
+1178 
-1191 KPTVA
+1191 
-1196 PSSEPTVTPSSEPT
+1196 
-1210 VEPSEEPIAT
+1210 
-1220 PTAEPTKVP
+1220 
-1229 EPTAAPI
+1229 PI

-1250 PTAAPIKTPTPT
+1250 PTAAPIKTPEPT
-1262 AEPTKAPMITPVPSD
+1262 AEPTKAPEPTAAPIKTPTPTAAPTITSVPSD

-1284 PSEKP
+1284 LSEKP

-1385 RLTIRVMKKAV
+1385 KITIRVMKKAV

>member
-292 GKQPSISVGE
+292 GKQPSISVGK

-347 DGYAAPI
+347 DGYVAPI

-394 NMVRLVCYPRDVGSV
+394 NMVRLVCYPRDGGSV

-556 NLMKKVRL
+556 NLMEKVRL

-585 GSYDAENADRWIEL
+585 GSYDPESADRWIVL

-674 VTEKPTTEPTKA
+674 VT
-686 PTVTEK
+686 
-692 PTTEPTK
+692 
-699 APTVTVKPTAK
+699 VKPTAK
-710 PTKAPTVTEKPTAEP
+710 PTKAPTVTEKPTTEP
-725 TKAPTVTEKP
+725 TNK
-735 TAEPTKAPTVTVKPT
+735 
-750 AKPTKAPT
+750 
-758 VTEKPTAEPT
+758 
-768 KAPTVT
+768 PTVT

-829 DLQPATSYTV
+829 GLQPATSYTV

-894 SYAASYDASSNALTL
+894 SYAASYDASSNELTL

-955 VRGSNTTGSIEAAN
+955 ARGSNTTGSIEAAN

-979 EKIMADTIAVKGG
+979 EQIMADTIAVKGG

-1001 SNKTALSADTITIT
+1001 SNKTALSADKITIT

-1033 SKISLIGGTLTVK
+1033 SKISLSGGTLTVK

-1159 YFCAKYFDEAPVE
+1159 YFCAKYFDKAPVE

-1178 VAPSSEPTVTPSS
+1178 VA
-1191 KPTVA
+1191 
-1196 PSSEPTVTPSSEPT
+1196 PSSEPT

-1220 PTAEPTKVP
+1220 PTAEPTK
-1229 EPTAAPI
+1229 
-1236 KTPTPTAEP
+1236 
-1245 TKAPE
+1245 APE
-1250 PTAAPIKTPTPT
+1250 PTA
-1262 AEPTKAPMITPVPSD
+1262 APMITPVPSD

-1289 TITPTQ
+1289 TITPMQ

-1319 SKLQLAAGK
+1319 QKLQLAAGK

-1385 RLTIRVMKKAV
+1385 KITIRVMKKAV

-1423 KYASATVFWVSGNTK
+1423 KYASAKVFWVSGNTK

>member
-273 STEIA
+273 STEIV

-302 SNVIAVNCAGPST
+302 SNVIAVNCAGPSN

-394 NMVRLVCYPRDVGSV
+394 NMVRLVCYPRDAGSV

-544 YTFHFYSATHKE
+544 YTCHFYSATHGE

-585 GSYDAENADRWIEL
+585 GSYDPESADRWIAL

-674 VTEKPTTEPTKA
+674 VTEKPTAEPTKAPTVTVKPTAEPTKA

-699 APTVTVKPTAK
+699 APTVTVKPTA
-710 PTKAPTVTEKPTAEP
+710 EP
-725 TKAPTVTEKP
+725 TNK
-735 TAEPTKAPTVTVKPT
+735 
-750 AKPTKAPT
+750 
-758 VTEKPTAEPT
+758 
-768 KAPTVT
+768 PTVT

-849 QASMISDHTLTGGTL
+849 QASMISDHTLTVGTL

-883 GMFSKDDATGK
+883 GMFGKDDATGK
-894 SYAASYDASSNALTL
+894 SYAASYDASSNELTL

-928 LKKGVSAAL
+928 LKKGVSVAL

-946 SEDDTSLEM
+946 GENDTSLEM

-969 VIVSGGTNNT
+969 VIVSGGTDNT
-979 EKIMADTIAVKGG
+979 EQIMADTIAVKGG

-1104 VTFDTVDEVWTV
+1104 VTFDTVDEVWNV

-1128 RPKENLILRW
+1128 KPKENLILRW

-1159 YFCAKYFDEAPVE
+1159 YFCAKYFDKAPVE

-1178 VAPSSEPTVTPSS
+1178 VAPSSEPTVTPSN
-1191 KPTVA
+1191 
-1196 PSSEPTVTPSSEPT
+1196 EPT
-1210 VEPSEEPIAT
+1210 VEPSEEPIA
-1220 PTAEPTKVP
+1220 
-1229 EPTAAPI
+1229 
-1236 KTPTPTAEP
+1236 TPTAEP

-1262 AEPTKAPMITPVPSD
+1262 AEPTKAPTVTEKPTAEPTAAPMITPVPSD

-1295 KPGIQATGMRV
+1295 KPGIQATGIRV

-1311 KVSNLPVK
+1311 KISNLPVK
-1319 SKLQLAAGK
+1319 PKLQLAAGK

-1385 RLTIRVMKKAV
+1385 KITIRVMKKAV

-1423 KYASATVFWVSGNTK
+1423 KYASAKVFWVSGNTK

>member
-126 TGSQLTLTYSFADM
+126 TGSQLTLTYSFTDM

-292 GKQPSISVGE
+292 GKQPSISVGK

-347 DGYAAPI
+347 DGYVAPI

-394 NMVRLVCYPRDVGSV
+394 NMVRLVCYPRDGGSV

-556 NLMKKVRL
+556 NLMEKVRL

-585 GSYDAENADRWIEL
+585 GSYDPESADRWIAL

-674 VTEKPTTEPTKA
+674 VT
-686 PTVTEK
+686 V
-692 PTTEPTK
+692 
-699 APTVTVKPTAK
+699 
-710 PTKAPTVTEKPTAEP
+710 
-725 TKAPTVTEKP
+725 KP

-750 AKPTKAPT
+750 AEPTKAPT
-758 VTEKPTAEPT
+758 VTEKPTTEPT
-768 KAPTVT
+768 NKPTVT

-894 SYAASYDASSNALTL
+894 SYAASYDASSNELIL

-979 EKIMADTIAVKGG
+979 EQIMADTIAVKGG

-1001 SNKTALSADTITIT
+1001 SNKTALSADKITIT

-1159 YFCAKYFDEAPVE
+1159 YFCAKYFDKAPVE

-1191 KPTVA
+1191 
-1196 PSSEPTVTPSSEPT
+1196 EPTVVPSSEPT
-1210 VEPSEEPIAT
+1210 VEPSEEPIA
-1220 PTAEPTKVP
+1220 
-1229 EPTAAPI
+1229 
-1236 KTPTPTAEP
+1236 TPTAEP

-1262 AEPTKAPMITPVPSD
+1262 AEPTKAPTVTEKPTAEPTDAPAITPVPSD
-1277 DPTESAA
+1277 DPTESVA

-1289 TITPTQ
+1289 TVTPTQ
-1295 KPGIQATGMRV
+1295 KPGIQATGIRV

-1319 SKLQLAAGK
+1319 QKLQLAAGK

-1385 RLTIRVMKKAV
+1385 KITIRVMKKAV

-1423 KYASATVFWVSGNTK
+1423 KYASAKVFWVSGNTK

>member
-126 TGSQLTLTYSFADM
+126 TGSQLTLNYSFADM

-197 SAGGNVSTDQIA
+197 SAGGNVSADQIA

-394 NMVRLVCYPRDVGSV
+394 NMVRLVCYPRDIGSV

-499 CSEVIKTIRAIDPDA
+499 CSEVIKTIRDIDPDA

-556 NLMKKVRL
+556 NLMEKVRL

-585 GSYDAENADRWIEL
+585 GSYDTENADRWIAL

-661 AVSPSAEPTKAPT
+661 AVSPSAG
-674 VTEKPTTEPTKA
+674 PTKA

-699 APTVTVKPTAK
+699 APTVTV
-710 PTKAPTVTEKPTAEP
+710 
-725 TKAPTVTEKP
+725 KP

-758 VTEKPTAEPT
+758 VTEKPTAKP
-768 KAPTVT
+768 
-774 TAPDKEIQ
+774 I
-782 EAPSTALTI
+782 
-791 VARTS
+791 
-796 TSLTVQATVAAPAGK
+796 
-811 SYEYTI
+811 
-817 DGTSWQTQTTFT
+817 
-829 DLQPATSYTV
+829 
-839 SVRYAETDNY
+839 
-849 QASMISDHTLTGGTL
+849 
-864 VEDVYKIDLSKL
+864 
-876 DDTTYVD
+876 
-883 GMFSKDDATGK
+883 
-894 SYAASYDASSNALTL
+894 
-909 SGTDHTFE
+909 
-917 LVADN
+917 
-922 AKVKII
+922 
-928 LKKGVSAAL
+928 
-937 CGVTCGNIS
+937 
-946 SEDDTSLEM
+946 
-955 VRGSNTTGSIEAAN
+955 
-969 VIVSGGTNNT
+969 
-979 EKIMADTIAVKGG
+979 
-992 SLTAVAAKE
+992 
-1001 SNKTALSADTITIT
+1001 KT
-1015 DGEVTAIGDGTGG
+1015 
-1028 ALYAD
+1028 
-1033 SKISLIGGTLTVK
+1033 
-1046 AGPNKTEKSA
+1046 P
-1056 IDVKSDESS
+1056 
-1065 VILVGDIKIINQT
+1065 
-1078 DGALGT
+1078 
-1084 DDLFSKETI
+1084 
-1093 STGGTTTKLVT
+1093 
-1104 VTFDTVDEVWTV
+1104 
-1116 TVEQGSDIILPN
+1116 
-1128 RPKENLILRW
+1128 
-1138 YSDRDVQGYAP
+1138 
-1149 GIIYTVQENT
+1149 
-1159 YFCAKYFDEAPVE
+1159 
-1172 PSSKPT
+1172 
-1178 VAPSSEPTVTPSS
+1178 
-1191 KPTVA
+1191 
-1196 PSSEPTVTPSSEPT
+1196 
-1210 VEPSEEPIAT
+1210 T
-1220 PTAEPTKVP
+1220 PTAEPTKAP

-1236 KTPTPTAEP
+1236 KTPEPTAEP

-1262 AEPTKAPMITPVPSD
+1262 AEPTKAPKPTAAPIKTPKPTDAPMITPVPSD

>member
-107 QPDASGDWNW
+107 QPDASGNWNW

-140 DWKGGTTLGNLGVRF
+140 DWNGGTTLGNLGVRF

-197 SAGGNVSTDQIA
+197 SAGGNVSADQIA
-209 ITRSVGSGT
+209 VDSGVAQG
-218 NDYYAE
+218 NNEYYGE
-224 YSFSITNNSSE
+224 YWFKIKNNSSE

-242 LIPTSGSVD
+242 LLPTSGQVT
-251 VGYVEGFS
+251 VTTEFGYS
-259 AVYDAALGGVVAYY
+259 ASYDESLGGIVVYY
-273 STEIA
+273 SAELA
-278 AGATVSSSSNKVGF
+278 AGATTGNKETKIGF
-292 GKQPSISVGE
+292 SKQPSITAGTAR
-302 SNVIAVNCAGPST
+302 VIAVNCAGPST

-347 DGYAAPI
+347 DGYTAPI

-394 NMVRLVCYPRDVGSV
+394 NMVRLVCYPRDGGSV

-450 PNEYLKEAKIFFTKY
+450 PNEYLKEAKTFFTKY

-499 CSEVIKTIRAIDPDA
+499 CSEVIETIRDIDPDA

-544 YTFHFYSATHKE
+544 YTFHFYSATHGE
-556 NLMKKVRL
+556 NLMKKVRQ

-585 GSYDAENADRWIEL
+585 GSYDAENADRWIAL

-674 VTEKPTTEPTKA
+674 VTEKPTAEPTNT
-686 PTVTEK
+686 PTVTS
-692 PTTEPTK
+692 
-699 APTVTVKPTAK
+699 APG
-710 PTKAPTVTEKPTAEP
+710 
-725 TKAPTVTEKP
+725 
-735 TAEPTKAPTVTVKPT
+735 
-750 AKPTKAPT
+750 
-758 VTEKPTAEPT
+758 
-768 KAPTVT
+768 
-774 TAPDKEIQ
+774 KETQ
-782 EAPSTALTI
+782 AAPSTALEK

-894 SYAASYDASSNALTL
+894 SYAASYDASSNELTL
-909 SGTDHTFE
+909 SGTDQTFE

-946 SEDDTSLEM
+946 SEDNTSLEM

-979 EKIMADTIAVKGG
+979 EQIMADTIAVKGG

-1104 VTFDTVDEVWTV
+1104 VTFDTTDEVWTV

-1149 GIIYTVQENT
+1149 GTIYTVQENT

-1191 KPTVA
+1191 
-1196 PSSEPTVTPSSEPT
+1196 EPT

-1220 PTAEPTKVP
+1220 PTAEPTTAP

-1250 PTAAPIKTPTPT
+1250 PTTAPIKTPTPT
-1262 AEPTKAPMITPVPSD
+1262 AEPTDVPTITPVPSD

-1289 TITPTQ
+1289 TLTPTQ

-1319 SKLQLAAGK
+1319 QKLQLAAGK

-1339 GAKPQ
+1339 GAKLQ
-1344 KLTYTSSKP
+1344 KLTYTSSNP
-1353 SIAKVSGSGKIVA
+1353 SIAKVSGSGKIIA

-1385 RLTIRVMKKAV
+1385 KITIRVMKKAV

-1468 KKVIKLTI
+1468 KKAIKLTI

>member
-126 TGSQLTLTYSFADM
+126 TGSQLTLNYSFADM

-166 SVDSAVINMADSGSS
+166 SVDSAVINMADSG
-181 ATSKPSSAT
+181 SSAT

-394 NMVRLVCYPRDVGSV
+394 NMVRLVCYPRDGGSV

-556 NLMKKVRL
+556 NLMEKVRL

-585 GSYDAENADRWIEL
+585 GSYDTENADRWIAL

-674 VTEKPTTEPTKA
+674 VTEKPTAEPTKA
-686 PTVTEK
+686 PTVTVK
-692 PTTEPTK
+692 PTAEPTK
-699 APTVTVKPTAK
+699 TPTVTVKPTAK

-725 TKAPTVTEKP
+725 TKAPTVTVKP
-735 TAEPTKAPTVTVKPT
+735 TAEPTKAPTVTEKPT
-750 AKPTKAPT
+750 AK
-758 VTEKPTAEPT
+758 
-768 KAPTVT
+768 
-774 TAPDKEIQ
+774 
-782 EAPSTALTI
+782 
-791 VARTS
+791 
-796 TSLTVQATVAAPAGK
+796 
-811 SYEYTI
+811 
-817 DGTSWQTQTTFT
+817 
-829 DLQPATSYTV
+829 
-839 SVRYAETDNY
+839 
-849 QASMISDHTLTGGTL
+849 
-864 VEDVYKIDLSKL
+864 
-876 DDTTYVD
+876 
-883 GMFSKDDATGK
+883 
-894 SYAASYDASSNALTL
+894 
-909 SGTDHTFE
+909 
-917 LVADN
+917 
-922 AKVKII
+922 
-928 LKKGVSAAL
+928 
-937 CGVTCGNIS
+937 
-946 SEDDTSLEM
+946 
-955 VRGSNTTGSIEAAN
+955 
-969 VIVSGGTNNT
+969 
-979 EKIMADTIAVKGG
+979 
-992 SLTAVAAKE
+992 
-1001 SNKTALSADTITIT
+1001 
-1015 DGEVTAIGDGTGG
+1015 
-1028 ALYAD
+1028 
-1033 SKISLIGGTLTVK
+1033 
-1046 AGPNKTEKSA
+1046 
-1056 IDVKSDESS
+1056 
-1065 VILVGDIKIINQT
+1065 
-1078 DGALGT
+1078 
-1084 DDLFSKETI
+1084 
-1093 STGGTTTKLVT
+1093 
-1104 VTFDTVDEVWTV
+1104 
-1116 TVEQGSDIILPN
+1116 
-1128 RPKENLILRW
+1128 
-1138 YSDRDVQGYAP
+1138 
-1149 GIIYTVQENT
+1149 
-1159 YFCAKYFDEAPVE
+1159 
-1172 PSSKPT
+1172 
-1178 VAPSSEPTVTPSS
+1178 
-1191 KPTVA
+1191 
-1196 PSSEPTVTPSSEPT
+1196 
-1210 VEPSEEPIAT
+1210 
-1220 PTAEPTKVP
+1220 
-1229 EPTAAPI
+1229 PI

-1250 PTAAPIKTPTPT
+1250 PTAAPIKTPEPT
-1262 AEPTKAPMITPVPSD
+1262 AEPTKAPEPTAAPIKTPTPTAAPTITSVPSD

-1385 RLTIRVMKKAV
+1385 KITIRVMKKAV

>member
-90 KSFTQGSGA
+90 KSFTQESGA

-197 SAGGNVSTDQIA
+197 SAGGNVSADQIA

-242 LIPTSGSVD
+242 LIPTTGSVD

-347 DGYAAPI
+347 DGYTAPI

-499 CSEVIKTIRAIDPDA
+499 CSEVIETIRAIDPDA

-536 ALGYENIM
+536 DLGYKNIM

-556 NLMKKVRL
+556 NLMEKVRL

-585 GSYDAENADRWIEL
+585 GSYDAENADRWIAL

-674 VTEKPTTEPTKA
+674 VT
-686 PTVTEK
+686 
-692 PTTEPTK
+692 
-699 APTVTVKPTAK
+699 VKPTAK
-710 PTKAPTVTEKPTAEP
+710 PTKAPTVT
-725 TKAPTVTEKP
+725 V
-735 TAEPTKAPTVTVKPT
+735 
-750 AKPTKAPT
+750 
-758 VTEKPTAEPT
+758 KPTAEPT

-791 VARTS
+791 VARAS

-829 DLQPATSYTV
+829 GLQPATSYTV

-894 SYAASYDASSNALTL
+894 SYAASYDASSNELTL

-979 EKIMADTIAVKGG
+979 EQIMADTIAVKGG

-1001 SNKTALSADTITIT
+1001 SNKTALSADKITIT

-1104 VTFDTVDEVWTV
+1104 VIFDTVDEVWTV

-1159 YFCAKYFDEAPVE
+1159 YFCAKYFDKAPVE

-1178 VAPSSEPTVTPSS
+1178 VAPSSEPTVTPSN
-1191 KPTVA
+1191 
-1196 PSSEPTVTPSSEPT
+1196 EPT

-1220 PTAEPTKVP
+1220 PTV
-1229 EPTAAPI
+1229 
-1236 KTPTPTAEP
+1236 EP
-1245 TKAPE
+1245 TKAP
-1250 PTAAPIKTPTPT
+1250 TPT
-1262 AEPTKAPMITPVPSD
+1262 AAPMITPVPSD

-1319 SKLQLAAGK
+1319 QKLQLAAGK

-1385 RLTIRVMKKAV
+1385 KITIRVMKKAV

-1423 KYASATVFWVSGNTK
+1423 KYASAKVFWVSGNTK

>member
-126 TGSQLTLTYSFADM
+126 TGSQLTLNYSFADM

-197 SAGGNVSTDQIA
+197 SAGGNVSADQIA

-418 KQQLDTLIQ
+418 RQQLDTLIQ

-499 CSEVIKTIRAIDPDA
+499 CSEVIKTIRDIDPDA

-556 NLMKKVRL
+556 NLMEKVRL

-585 GSYDAENADRWIEL
+585 GSYDTENADRWIAL

-661 AVSPSAEPTKAPT
+661 AVSPSAG
-674 VTEKPTTEPTKA
+674 PTKA

-699 APTVTVKPTAK
+699 APTVTV
-710 PTKAPTVTEKPTAEP
+710 
-725 TKAPTVTEKP
+725 KP

-774 TAPDKEIQ
+774 
-782 EAPSTALTI
+782 
-791 VARTS
+791 
-796 TSLTVQATVAAPAGK
+796 
-811 SYEYTI
+811 
-817 DGTSWQTQTTFT
+817 
-829 DLQPATSYTV
+829 
-839 SVRYAETDNY
+839 
-849 QASMISDHTLTGGTL
+849 
-864 VEDVYKIDLSKL
+864 
-876 DDTTYVD
+876 
-883 GMFSKDDATGK
+883 
-894 SYAASYDASSNALTL
+894 
-909 SGTDHTFE
+909 
-917 LVADN
+917 
-922 AKVKII
+922 VK
-928 LKKGVSAAL
+928 
-937 CGVTCGNIS
+937 
-946 SEDDTSLEM
+946 
-955 VRGSNTTGSIEAAN
+955 
-969 VIVSGGTNNT
+969 
-979 EKIMADTIAVKGG
+979 
-992 SLTAVAAKE
+992 
-1001 SNKTALSADTITIT
+1001 
-1015 DGEVTAIGDGTGG
+1015 
-1028 ALYAD
+1028 
-1033 SKISLIGGTLTVK
+1033 
-1046 AGPNKTEKSA
+1046 
-1056 IDVKSDESS
+1056 
-1065 VILVGDIKIINQT
+1065 
-1078 DGALGT
+1078 
-1084 DDLFSKETI
+1084 
-1093 STGGTTTKLVT
+1093 
-1104 VTFDTVDEVWTV
+1104 
-1116 TVEQGSDIILPN
+1116 
-1128 RPKENLILRW
+1128 
-1138 YSDRDVQGYAP
+1138 
-1149 GIIYTVQENT
+1149 
-1159 YFCAKYFDEAPVE
+1159 
-1172 PSSKPT
+1172 
-1178 VAPSSEPTVTPSS
+1178 
-1191 KPTVA
+1191 
-1196 PSSEPTVTPSSEPT
+1196 
-1210 VEPSEEPIAT
+1210 
-1220 PTAEPTKVP
+1220 PTAEPTKAPTVT
-1229 EPTAAPI
+1229 EKPTAKPI

-1250 PTAAPIKTPTPT
+1250 PTAAPIKTPEPT
-1262 AEPTKAPMITPVPSD
+1262 AEPTKAPEPTAAPIKTPTPTAAPTITSVPSD

-1385 RLTIRVMKKAV
+1385 KITIRVMKKAV

>member
-197 SAGGNVSTDQIA
+197 SAGGNVSADQIA
-209 ITRSVGSGT
+209 IESGVAQG
-218 NDYYAE
+218 NNEYYGE
-224 YSFSITNNSSE
+224 YWFKIKNNSSE

-242 LIPTSGSVD
+242 LLPTSGQVT
-251 VGYVEGFS
+251 VTTEYGYS
-259 AVYDAALGGVVAYY
+259 ASYDESLGGIVVYY
-273 STEIA
+273 SAELA
-278 AGATVSSSSNKVGF
+278 AGATTGNEDTKIGF
-292 GKQPSISVGE
+292 SKQPSITAGTAR
-302 SNVIAVNCAGPST
+302 VIAVNCAGPST

-347 DGYAAPI
+347 DGYVAPI

-394 NMVRLVCYPRDVGSV
+394 NMVRLVCYPRDGGSV

-556 NLMKKVRL
+556 NLMEKVRL

-585 GSYDAENADRWIEL
+585 GSYDPESADRWIAL

-674 VTEKPTTEPTKA
+674 VTVKPTAKPTKA

-699 APTVTVKPTAK
+699 APTVTVKPTAE
-710 PTKAPTVTEKPTAEP
+710 PTKAPTVTVKPTAEP

-735 TAEPTKAPTVTVKPT
+735 TTE
-750 AKPTKAPT
+750 PTKAPT

-768 KAPTVT
+768 NKPTVT
-774 TAPDKEIQ
+774 TAPDKGIQ

-894 SYAASYDASSNALTL
+894 SYAASYDASSNELTL

-955 VRGSNTTGSIEAAN
+955 ARGSNTTGSIEAAN

-979 EKIMADTIAVKGG
+979 EQIMADTIAVKGG

-1001 SNKTALSADTITIT
+1001 SNKTALSADKITIT

-1159 YFCAKYFDEAPVE
+1159 YFCAKYFDKAPVE

-1178 VAPSSEPTVTPSS
+1178 VA
-1191 KPTVA
+1191 
-1196 PSSEPTVTPSSEPT
+1196 PSSEPT

-1220 PTAEPTKVP
+1220 PTAEPTK
-1229 EPTAAPI
+1229 
-1236 KTPTPTAEP
+1236 
-1245 TKAPE
+1245 APE
-1250 PTAAPIKTPTPT
+1250 PTDAP
-1262 AEPTKAPMITPVPSD
+1262 AITPVPSD
-1277 DPTESAA
+1277 DPTESVA

-1289 TITPTQ
+1289 TVTPTQ

-1319 SKLQLAAGK
+1319 QKLQLAAGK

-1385 RLTIRVMKKAV
+1385 KITIRVMKKAV

-1423 KYASATVFWVSGNTK
+1423 KYASAKVFWVSGNTK

>member
-686 PTVTEK
+686 PTVT
-692 PTTEPTK
+692 
-699 APTVTVKPTAK
+699 
-710 PTKAPTVTEKPTAEP
+710 
-725 TKAPTVTEKP
+725 
-735 TAEPTKAPTVTVKPT
+735 VKPT

-1178 VAPSSEPTVTPSS
+1178 VAPSSKPTVAPSSEPTVTPSS

>member
-166 SVDSAVINMADSGSS
+166 SVDSAVINMADSG
-181 ATSKPSSAT
+181 SSAT

-499 CSEVIKTIRAIDPDA
+499 CSEVIKTIRDIDPDA

-556 NLMKKVRL
+556 NLMEKVRL

-585 GSYDAENADRWIEL
+585 GSYDTENADRWIAL

-661 AVSPSAEPTKAPT
+661 AVSPSAG
-674 VTEKPTTEPTKA
+674 PTKA

-699 APTVTVKPTAK
+699 APTVTV
-710 PTKAPTVTEKPTAEP
+710 
-725 TKAPTVTEKP
+725 KP

-758 VTEKPTAEPT
+758 VTEKPTAKP
-768 KAPTVT
+768 
-774 TAPDKEIQ
+774 I
-782 EAPSTALTI
+782 
-791 VARTS
+791 
-796 TSLTVQATVAAPAGK
+796 
-811 SYEYTI
+811 
-817 DGTSWQTQTTFT
+817 
-829 DLQPATSYTV
+829 
-839 SVRYAETDNY
+839 
-849 QASMISDHTLTGGTL
+849 
-864 VEDVYKIDLSKL
+864 
-876 DDTTYVD
+876 
-883 GMFSKDDATGK
+883 
-894 SYAASYDASSNALTL
+894 
-909 SGTDHTFE
+909 
-917 LVADN
+917 
-922 AKVKII
+922 
-928 LKKGVSAAL
+928 
-937 CGVTCGNIS
+937 
-946 SEDDTSLEM
+946 
-955 VRGSNTTGSIEAAN
+955 
-969 VIVSGGTNNT
+969 
-979 EKIMADTIAVKGG
+979 
-992 SLTAVAAKE
+992 
-1001 SNKTALSADTITIT
+1001 KT
-1015 DGEVTAIGDGTGG
+1015 
-1028 ALYAD
+1028 
-1033 SKISLIGGTLTVK
+1033 
-1046 AGPNKTEKSA
+1046 P
-1056 IDVKSDESS
+1056 
-1065 VILVGDIKIINQT
+1065 
-1078 DGALGT
+1078 
-1084 DDLFSKETI
+1084 
-1093 STGGTTTKLVT
+1093 
-1104 VTFDTVDEVWTV
+1104 
-1116 TVEQGSDIILPN
+1116 
-1128 RPKENLILRW
+1128 
-1138 YSDRDVQGYAP
+1138 
-1149 GIIYTVQENT
+1149 
-1159 YFCAKYFDEAPVE
+1159 
-1172 PSSKPT
+1172 
-1178 VAPSSEPTVTPSS
+1178 
-1191 KPTVA
+1191 
-1196 PSSEPTVTPSSEPT
+1196 
-1210 VEPSEEPIAT
+1210 T
-1220 PTAEPTKVP
+1220 PTAEPTKAPEPTAAPIKTPEPTAEPTKAP

-1262 AEPTKAPMITPVPSD
+1262 AAPTITSVPSD

-1385 RLTIRVMKKAV
+1385 KITIRVMKKAV

>member
-181 ATSKPSSAT
+181 ATSKPSSVT

-209 ITRSVGSGT
+209 IARSVGSGT

-347 DGYAAPI
+347 DSYAAPI

-499 CSEVIKTIRAIDPDA
+499 CSEVIKTIRDIDPDA

-556 NLMKKVRL
+556 NLMEKVRL

-585 GSYDAENADRWIEL
+585 GSYDTENADRWIAL

-661 AVSPSAEPTKAPT
+661 AVSPSAG
-674 VTEKPTTEPTKA
+674 PTKA

-699 APTVTVKPTAK
+699 APTVTV
-710 PTKAPTVTEKPTAEP
+710 
-725 TKAPTVTEKP
+725 KP

-758 VTEKPTAEPT
+758 VTEKPTAKP
-768 KAPTVT
+768 
-774 TAPDKEIQ
+774 I
-782 EAPSTALTI
+782 
-791 VARTS
+791 
-796 TSLTVQATVAAPAGK
+796 
-811 SYEYTI
+811 
-817 DGTSWQTQTTFT
+817 
-829 DLQPATSYTV
+829 
-839 SVRYAETDNY
+839 
-849 QASMISDHTLTGGTL
+849 
-864 VEDVYKIDLSKL
+864 
-876 DDTTYVD
+876 
-883 GMFSKDDATGK
+883 
-894 SYAASYDASSNALTL
+894 
-909 SGTDHTFE
+909 
-917 LVADN
+917 
-922 AKVKII
+922 
-928 LKKGVSAAL
+928 
-937 CGVTCGNIS
+937 
-946 SEDDTSLEM
+946 
-955 VRGSNTTGSIEAAN
+955 
-969 VIVSGGTNNT
+969 
-979 EKIMADTIAVKGG
+979 
-992 SLTAVAAKE
+992 
-1001 SNKTALSADTITIT
+1001 KT
-1015 DGEVTAIGDGTGG
+1015 
-1028 ALYAD
+1028 
-1033 SKISLIGGTLTVK
+1033 
-1046 AGPNKTEKSA
+1046 P
-1056 IDVKSDESS
+1056 
-1065 VILVGDIKIINQT
+1065 
-1078 DGALGT
+1078 
-1084 DDLFSKETI
+1084 
-1093 STGGTTTKLVT
+1093 
-1104 VTFDTVDEVWTV
+1104 
-1116 TVEQGSDIILPN
+1116 
-1128 RPKENLILRW
+1128 
-1138 YSDRDVQGYAP
+1138 
-1149 GIIYTVQENT
+1149 
-1159 YFCAKYFDEAPVE
+1159 
-1172 PSSKPT
+1172 
-1178 VAPSSEPTVTPSS
+1178 
-1191 KPTVA
+1191 
-1196 PSSEPTVTPSSEPT
+1196 
-1210 VEPSEEPIAT
+1210 T
-1220 PTAEPTKVP
+1220 PTAEPTKAPEPTAAPIKTPEPTAEPTKAP

-1262 AEPTKAPMITPVPSD
+1262 AAPTITSVPSD

-1385 RLTIRVMKKAV
+1385 KITIRVMKKAV

>member
-686 PTVTEK
+686 PTVT
-692 PTTEPTK
+692 
-699 APTVTVKPTAK
+699 VKPTAK
-710 PTKAPTVTEKPTAEP
+710 P

-1178 VAPSSEPTVTPSS
+1178 VAPSS

-1196 PSSEPTVTPSSEPT
+1196 PSSEPTVTPSSKPT

>member
-166 SVDSAVINMADSGSS
+166 SVDSAVINMTDSG
-181 ATSKPSSAT
+181 SSAT

-197 SAGGNVSTDQIA
+197 SAGGNVSADQIA

-334 PVGRHGKLSVQKV
+334 PVGRRGKLSVQKV

-394 NMVRLVCYPRDVGSV
+394 NMVRLVCYPRDAGSV

-499 CSEVIKTIRAIDPDA
+499 CSEVIKTIRDIDPDA

-536 ALGYENIM
+536 DLGYKNIM

-556 NLMKKVRL
+556 NLMKKVRQ

-575 EFGICSADGN
+575 EFGVCSADGN
-585 GSYDAENADRWIEL
+585 GSYDTESADRWIAL

-661 AVSPSAEPTKAPT
+661 VVSPS
-674 VTEKPTTEPTKA
+674 
-686 PTVTEK
+686 
-692 PTTEPTK
+692 
-699 APTVTVKPTAK
+699 
-710 PTKAPTVTEKPTAEP
+710 AEP

-750 AKPTKAPT
+750 AEPTKAPT

-768 KAPTVT
+768 NKPTVT

-839 SVRYAETDNY
+839 SVRYAETDKY
-849 QASMISDHTLTGGTL
+849 QTSMISDHTLTVGTL

-883 GMFSKDDATGK
+883 GMFGKDDATGK
-894 SYAASYDASSNALTL
+894 SYAASYDASSNELTL

-928 LKKGVSAAL
+928 LKKGVSVAL

-946 SEDDTSLEM
+946 GENDTSLEM

-979 EKIMADTIAVKGG
+979 EQIMADTIAVKGG

-1104 VTFDTVDEVWTV
+1104 VTFDTVDEVWNV

-1128 RPKENLILRW
+1128 KPKENLILRW

-1159 YFCAKYFDEAPVE
+1159 YFCAKYFDKAPVE

-1178 VAPSSEPTVTPSS
+1178 VAPSSEPTVTPSN
-1191 KPTVA
+1191 
-1196 PSSEPTVTPSSEPT
+1196 EPT
-1210 VEPSEEPIAT
+1210 VEPSEEPIA
-1220 PTAEPTKVP
+1220 
-1229 EPTAAPI
+1229 
-1236 KTPTPTAEP
+1236 TPTAEP

-1262 AEPTKAPMITPVPSD
+1262 AEPTKAPTVTEKPTAAPMITPVPSD

-1295 KPGIQATGMRV
+1295 KPGIQATGIRV

-1319 SKLQLAAGK
+1319 PKLQLAAGK

-1385 RLTIRVMKKAV
+1385 KITIRVMKKAV

-1423 KYASATVFWVSGNTK
+1423 KYASAKVFWVSGNTK

>member
-197 SAGGNVSTDQIA
+197 SAGGNVSADQIA

-499 CSEVIKTIRAIDPDA
+499 CSEVIKTIRDIDPDA

-556 NLMKKVRL
+556 NLMEKVRL

-585 GSYDAENADRWIEL
+585 GSYDTENADRWIAL

-661 AVSPSAEPTKAPT
+661 AVSPSAG
-674 VTEKPTTEPTKA
+674 PTKA

-699 APTVTVKPTAK
+699 APTVTVKPTA
-710 PTKAPTVTEKPTAEP
+710 EP

-735 TAEPTKAPTVTVKPT
+735 TAK
-750 AKPTKAPT
+750 
-758 VTEKPTAEPT
+758 
-768 KAPTVT
+768 
-774 TAPDKEIQ
+774 
-782 EAPSTALTI
+782 
-791 VARTS
+791 
-796 TSLTVQATVAAPAGK
+796 
-811 SYEYTI
+811 
-817 DGTSWQTQTTFT
+817 
-829 DLQPATSYTV
+829 
-839 SVRYAETDNY
+839 
-849 QASMISDHTLTGGTL
+849 
-864 VEDVYKIDLSKL
+864 
-876 DDTTYVD
+876 
-883 GMFSKDDATGK
+883 
-894 SYAASYDASSNALTL
+894 
-909 SGTDHTFE
+909 
-917 LVADN
+917 
-922 AKVKII
+922 
-928 LKKGVSAAL
+928 
-937 CGVTCGNIS
+937 
-946 SEDDTSLEM
+946 
-955 VRGSNTTGSIEAAN
+955 
-969 VIVSGGTNNT
+969 
-979 EKIMADTIAVKGG
+979 
-992 SLTAVAAKE
+992 
-1001 SNKTALSADTITIT
+1001 
-1015 DGEVTAIGDGTGG
+1015 
-1028 ALYAD
+1028 
-1033 SKISLIGGTLTVK
+1033 
-1046 AGPNKTEKSA
+1046 
-1056 IDVKSDESS
+1056 
-1065 VILVGDIKIINQT
+1065 
-1078 DGALGT
+1078 
-1084 DDLFSKETI
+1084 
-1093 STGGTTTKLVT
+1093 
-1104 VTFDTVDEVWTV
+1104 
-1116 TVEQGSDIILPN
+1116 
-1128 RPKENLILRW
+1128 
-1138 YSDRDVQGYAP
+1138 
-1149 GIIYTVQENT
+1149 
-1159 YFCAKYFDEAPVE
+1159 
-1172 PSSKPT
+1172 
-1178 VAPSSEPTVTPSS
+1178 
-1191 KPTVA
+1191 
-1196 PSSEPTVTPSSEPT
+1196 
-1210 VEPSEEPIAT
+1210 
-1220 PTAEPTKVP
+1220 
-1229 EPTAAPI
+1229 PI

-1262 AEPTKAPMITPVPSD
+1262 AAPTITSVPSD

-1385 RLTIRVMKKAV
+1385 KITIRVMKKAV

>member
-126 TGSQLTLTYSFADM
+126 TGSQLTLNYSFADM

-197 SAGGNVSTDQIA
+197 SAGGNVSADQIA

-499 CSEVIKTIRAIDPDA
+499 CSEVIKTIRDIDPDA

-556 NLMKKVRL
+556 NLMEKVRL

-585 GSYDAENADRWIEL
+585 GSYDTENADRWIAL

-661 AVSPSAEPTKAPT
+661 AVSPSAG
-674 VTEKPTTEPTKA
+674 PTKA

-699 APTVTVKPTAK
+699 APTVTV
-710 PTKAPTVTEKPTAEP
+710 
-725 TKAPTVTEKP
+725 KP

-758 VTEKPTAEPT
+758 VTEKPTAKP
-768 KAPTVT
+768 
-774 TAPDKEIQ
+774 I
-782 EAPSTALTI
+782 
-791 VARTS
+791 
-796 TSLTVQATVAAPAGK
+796 
-811 SYEYTI
+811 
-817 DGTSWQTQTTFT
+817 
-829 DLQPATSYTV
+829 
-839 SVRYAETDNY
+839 
-849 QASMISDHTLTGGTL
+849 
-864 VEDVYKIDLSKL
+864 
-876 DDTTYVD
+876 
-883 GMFSKDDATGK
+883 
-894 SYAASYDASSNALTL
+894 
-909 SGTDHTFE
+909 
-917 LVADN
+917 
-922 AKVKII
+922 
-928 LKKGVSAAL
+928 
-937 CGVTCGNIS
+937 
-946 SEDDTSLEM
+946 
-955 VRGSNTTGSIEAAN
+955 
-969 VIVSGGTNNT
+969 
-979 EKIMADTIAVKGG
+979 
-992 SLTAVAAKE
+992 
-1001 SNKTALSADTITIT
+1001 KT
-1015 DGEVTAIGDGTGG
+1015 
-1028 ALYAD
+1028 
-1033 SKISLIGGTLTVK
+1033 
-1046 AGPNKTEKSA
+1046 P
-1056 IDVKSDESS
+1056 
-1065 VILVGDIKIINQT
+1065 
-1078 DGALGT
+1078 
-1084 DDLFSKETI
+1084 
-1093 STGGTTTKLVT
+1093 
-1104 VTFDTVDEVWTV
+1104 
-1116 TVEQGSDIILPN
+1116 
-1128 RPKENLILRW
+1128 
-1138 YSDRDVQGYAP
+1138 
-1149 GIIYTVQENT
+1149 
-1159 YFCAKYFDEAPVE
+1159 
-1172 PSSKPT
+1172 
-1178 VAPSSEPTVTPSS
+1178 
-1191 KPTVA
+1191 
-1196 PSSEPTVTPSSEPT
+1196 
-1210 VEPSEEPIAT
+1210 T
-1220 PTAEPTKVP
+1220 PTAEPTKAP

-1236 KTPTPTAEP
+1236 KTPEPTAEP

-1262 AEPTKAPMITPVPSD
+1262 AEPTKAPKPTAAPIKTPKPTDAPMITPVPSD

>member
-126 TGSQLTLTYSFADM
+126 TGSQLTLNYSFADM

-197 SAGGNVSTDQIA
+197 SAGGNVSADQIA

-347 DGYAAPI
+347 DSYAAPI

-499 CSEVIKTIRAIDPDA
+499 CSEVIKTIRDIDPDA

-556 NLMKKVRL
+556 NLMEKVRL

-585 GSYDAENADRWIEL
+585 GSYDTENADRWIAL

-674 VTEKPTTEPTKA
+674 VTEKPTA
-686 PTVTEK
+686 
-692 PTTEPTK
+692 EPTK
-699 APTVTVKPTAK
+699 APTVTVKPTAE
-710 PTKAPTVTEKPTAEP
+710 PTKTPTVTVKPTAEP

-735 TAEPTKAPTVTVKPT
+735 TAKPIKTPT
-750 AKPTKAPT
+750 
-758 VTEKPTAEPT
+758 PTAEPT
-768 KAPTVT
+768 KAPEPT
-774 TAPDKEIQ
+774 
-782 EAPSTALTI
+782 
-791 VARTS
+791 
-796 TSLTVQATVAAPAGK
+796 AAP
-811 SYEYTI
+811 I
-817 DGTSWQTQTTFT
+817 
-829 DLQPATSYTV
+829 
-839 SVRYAETDNY
+839 
-849 QASMISDHTLTGGTL
+849 
-864 VEDVYKIDLSKL
+864 
-876 DDTTYVD
+876 
-883 GMFSKDDATGK
+883 
-894 SYAASYDASSNALTL
+894 
-909 SGTDHTFE
+909 
-917 LVADN
+917 
-922 AKVKII
+922 
-928 LKKGVSAAL
+928 
-937 CGVTCGNIS
+937 
-946 SEDDTSLEM
+946 
-955 VRGSNTTGSIEAAN
+955 
-969 VIVSGGTNNT
+969 
-979 EKIMADTIAVKGG
+979 
-992 SLTAVAAKE
+992 
-1001 SNKTALSADTITIT
+1001 KTP
-1015 DGEVTAIGDGTGG
+1015 E
-1028 ALYAD
+1028 
-1033 SKISLIGGTLTVK
+1033 
-1046 AGPNKTEKSA
+1046 
-1056 IDVKSDESS
+1056 
-1065 VILVGDIKIINQT
+1065 
-1078 DGALGT
+1078 
-1084 DDLFSKETI
+1084 
-1093 STGGTTTKLVT
+1093 
-1104 VTFDTVDEVWTV
+1104 
-1116 TVEQGSDIILPN
+1116 
-1128 RPKENLILRW
+1128 
-1138 YSDRDVQGYAP
+1138 
-1149 GIIYTVQENT
+1149 
-1159 YFCAKYFDEAPVE
+1159 
-1172 PSSKPT
+1172 
-1178 VAPSSEPTVTPSS
+1178 
-1191 KPTVA
+1191 
-1196 PSSEPTVTPSSEPT
+1196 
-1210 VEPSEEPIAT
+1210 
-1220 PTAEPTKVP
+1220 PTAEPTKAP

-1262 AEPTKAPMITPVPSD
+1262 AAPTITSVPSD

-1385 RLTIRVMKKAV
+1385 KITIRVMKKAV

>member
-197 SAGGNVSTDQIA
+197 SAGGNVSADQIA
-209 ITRSVGSGT
+209 IESGVAQG
-218 NDYYAE
+218 NNEYYGE
-224 YSFSITNNSSE
+224 YWFKIKNNSSE

-242 LIPTSGSVD
+242 LLPTSGQVT
-251 VGYVEGFS
+251 VTTEYGYS
-259 AVYDAALGGVVAYY
+259 ASYDESLGGIVVYY
-273 STEIA
+273 SAELA
-278 AGATVSSSSNKVGF
+278 AGATTGNEDTKIGF
-292 GKQPSISVGE
+292 SKQPSITAGTAR
-302 SNVIAVNCAGPST
+302 VIAVNCAGPST

-347 DGYAAPI
+347 DDYAAPI

-499 CSEVIKTIRAIDPDA
+499 CSEVIKTIRDIDPDA

-544 YTFHFYSATHKE
+544 YTCHFYSATHKE
-556 NLMKKVRL
+556 DLMKKVRQ

-585 GSYDAENADRWIEL
+585 GSYDPESADRWIAL

-661 AVSPSAEPTKAPT
+661 VVSPSAEPTKAPT
-674 VTEKPTTEPTKA
+674 VTEKPT
-686 PTVTEK
+686 
-692 PTTEPTK
+692 
-699 APTVTVKPTAK
+699 
-710 PTKAPTVTEKPTAEP
+710 AEP
-725 TKAPTVTEKP
+725 TNK
-735 TAEPTKAPTVTVKPT
+735 
-750 AKPTKAPT
+750 
-758 VTEKPTAEPT
+758 
-768 KAPTVT
+768 PTVT

-883 GMFSKDDATGK
+883 GMFGKDDATGK
-894 SYAASYDASSNALTL
+894 SYAASYDASSNELTL

-928 LKKGVSAAL
+928 LKKGVSVAL

-946 SEDDTSLEM
+946 SENDTSLEM

-979 EKIMADTIAVKGG
+979 EQIMADTIAVKGG

-1149 GIIYTVQENT
+1149 GTIYTVQENT
-1159 YFCAKYFDEAPVE
+1159 YFCAKYFDKAPVE

-1178 VAPSSEPTVTPSS
+1178 VAPSS

-1196 PSSEPTVTPSSEPT
+1196 PSSEPT

-1220 PTAEPTKVP
+1220 PTAEPTK
-1229 EPTAAPI
+1229 
-1236 KTPTPTAEP
+1236 
-1245 TKAPE
+1245 APE
-1250 PTAAPIKTPTPT
+1250 PTA
-1262 AEPTKAPMITPVPSD
+1262 APMITPVPSD

-1306 IASVK
+1306 IVSVK

-1319 SKLQLAAGK
+1319 QKLQLAAGK

-1385 RLTIRVMKKAV
+1385 KITIRVMKKAV

-1423 KYASATVFWVSGNTK
+1423 KYASAKVFWVSGNTK

>member
-197 SAGGNVSTDQIA
+197 SAGGNVSADQIA

-499 CSEVIKTIRAIDPDA
+499 CSEVIKTIRDIDPDA

-556 NLMKKVRL
+556 NLMEKVRL

-585 GSYDAENADRWIEL
+585 GSYDTENADRWIAL

-674 VTEKPTTEPTKA
+674 VTEKPTA
-686 PTVTEK
+686 
-692 PTTEPTK
+692 EPTK
-699 APTVTVKPTAK
+699 APTVTV
-710 PTKAPTVTEKPTAEP
+710 KPTAEP

-735 TAEPTKAPTVTVKPT
+735 TAKPIKTPT
-750 AKPTKAPT
+750 
-758 VTEKPTAEPT
+758 PTAEPT
-768 KAPTVT
+768 KAPEPT
-774 TAPDKEIQ
+774 
-782 EAPSTALTI
+782 
-791 VARTS
+791 
-796 TSLTVQATVAAPAGK
+796 AAP
-811 SYEYTI
+811 I
-817 DGTSWQTQTTFT
+817 
-829 DLQPATSYTV
+829 
-839 SVRYAETDNY
+839 
-849 QASMISDHTLTGGTL
+849 
-864 VEDVYKIDLSKL
+864 
-876 DDTTYVD
+876 
-883 GMFSKDDATGK
+883 
-894 SYAASYDASSNALTL
+894 
-909 SGTDHTFE
+909 
-917 LVADN
+917 
-922 AKVKII
+922 
-928 LKKGVSAAL
+928 
-937 CGVTCGNIS
+937 
-946 SEDDTSLEM
+946 
-955 VRGSNTTGSIEAAN
+955 
-969 VIVSGGTNNT
+969 
-979 EKIMADTIAVKGG
+979 
-992 SLTAVAAKE
+992 
-1001 SNKTALSADTITIT
+1001 KTP
-1015 DGEVTAIGDGTGG
+1015 E
-1028 ALYAD
+1028 
-1033 SKISLIGGTLTVK
+1033 
-1046 AGPNKTEKSA
+1046 
-1056 IDVKSDESS
+1056 
-1065 VILVGDIKIINQT
+1065 
-1078 DGALGT
+1078 
-1084 DDLFSKETI
+1084 
-1093 STGGTTTKLVT
+1093 
-1104 VTFDTVDEVWTV
+1104 
-1116 TVEQGSDIILPN
+1116 
-1128 RPKENLILRW
+1128 
-1138 YSDRDVQGYAP
+1138 
-1149 GIIYTVQENT
+1149 
-1159 YFCAKYFDEAPVE
+1159 
-1172 PSSKPT
+1172 
-1178 VAPSSEPTVTPSS
+1178 
-1191 KPTVA
+1191 
-1196 PSSEPTVTPSSEPT
+1196 
-1210 VEPSEEPIAT
+1210 
-1220 PTAEPTKVP
+1220 PTAEPTKAP

-1262 AEPTKAPMITPVPSD
+1262 AAPTITSVPSD

-1385 RLTIRVMKKAV
+1385 KITIRVMKKAV

-1423 KYASATVFWVSGNTK
+1423 KYASATVFWVSSNTK

>member
-197 SAGGNVSTDQIA
+197 SAGGNVTTDQIA

-556 NLMKKVRL
+556 NLMEKVRL

-585 GSYDAENADRWIEL
+585 GSYDTENADRWIAL

-661 AVSPSAEPTKAPT
+661 AVSPSAG
-674 VTEKPTTEPTKA
+674 
-686 PTVTEK
+686 
-692 PTTEPTK
+692 PTK

-725 TKAPTVTEKP
+725 TNKP
-735 TAEPTKAPTVTVKPT
+735 TAP
-750 AKPTKAPT
+750 
-758 VTEKPTAEPT
+758 
-768 KAPTVT
+768 

-955 VRGSNTTGSIEAAN
+955 VRGSNTTESIEAAN

-1172 PSSKPT
+1172 PSSKPTVAPSSKPT

>member
-686 PTVTEK
+686 PTVT
-692 PTTEPTK
+692 
-699 APTVTVKPTAK
+699 
-710 PTKAPTVTEKPTAEP
+710 
-725 TKAPTVTEKP
+725 
-735 TAEPTKAPTVTVKPT
+735 VKPT

-1191 KPTVA
+1191 
-1196 PSSEPTVTPSSEPT
+1196 EPT

>member
-197 SAGGNVSTDQIA
+197 SAGGNVSADQIA
-209 ITRSVGSGT
+209 IESGVAQG
-218 NDYYAE
+218 NNEYYGE
-224 YSFSITNNSSE
+224 YWFKIKNNSSE

-242 LIPTSGSVD
+242 LLPTSGQVT
-251 VGYVEGFS
+251 VTTEYGYS
-259 AVYDAALGGVVAYY
+259 ASYDESLGGIVVYY
-273 STEIA
+273 SAELA
-278 AGATVSSSSNKVGF
+278 AGATTGNEDTKIGF
-292 GKQPSISVGE
+292 SKQPSITAGTAR
-302 SNVIAVNCAGPST
+302 VIAVNCAGPST

-394 NMVRLVCYPRDVGSV
+394 NMVRLVCYPRDGGSV

-514 IIICGTNTWSQ
+514 IIICGTNTWSK
-525 DVDQVAAKPMK
+525 DVDHVAAKPMK

-556 NLMKKVRL
+556 NLMEKVRL

-585 GSYDAENADRWIEL
+585 GSYDAENADRWIAL

-661 AVSPSAEPTKAPT
+661 AVSPSAK
-674 VTEKPTTEPTKA
+674 
-686 PTVTEK
+686 
-692 PTTEPTK
+692 PTK
-699 APTVTVKPTAK
+699 APTVTV
-710 PTKAPTVTEKPTAEP
+710 
-725 TKAPTVTEKP
+725 KP

-758 VTEKPTAEPT
+758 VTVKPTAKPIKTPTPTAEPT
-768 KAPTVT
+768 KA
-774 TAPDKEIQ
+774 
-782 EAPSTALTI
+782 
-791 VARTS
+791 
-796 TSLTVQATVAAPAGK
+796 
-811 SYEYTI
+811 
-817 DGTSWQTQTTFT
+817 
-829 DLQPATSYTV
+829 
-839 SVRYAETDNY
+839 
-849 QASMISDHTLTGGTL
+849 
-864 VEDVYKIDLSKL
+864 
-876 DDTTYVD
+876 
-883 GMFSKDDATGK
+883 
-894 SYAASYDASSNALTL
+894 
-909 SGTDHTFE
+909 
-917 LVADN
+917 
-922 AKVKII
+922 
-928 LKKGVSAAL
+928 
-937 CGVTCGNIS
+937 
-946 SEDDTSLEM
+946 
-955 VRGSNTTGSIEAAN
+955 
-969 VIVSGGTNNT
+969 
-979 EKIMADTIAVKGG
+979 
-992 SLTAVAAKE
+992 
-1001 SNKTALSADTITIT
+1001 
-1015 DGEVTAIGDGTGG
+1015 
-1028 ALYAD
+1028 
-1033 SKISLIGGTLTVK
+1033 
-1046 AGPNKTEKSA
+1046 
-1056 IDVKSDESS
+1056 
-1065 VILVGDIKIINQT
+1065 
-1078 DGALGT
+1078 
-1084 DDLFSKETI
+1084 
-1093 STGGTTTKLVT
+1093 
-1104 VTFDTVDEVWTV
+1104 
-1116 TVEQGSDIILPN
+1116 
-1128 RPKENLILRW
+1128 
-1138 YSDRDVQGYAP
+1138 
-1149 GIIYTVQENT
+1149 
-1159 YFCAKYFDEAPVE
+1159 
-1172 PSSKPT
+1172 
-1178 VAPSSEPTVTPSS
+1178 
-1191 KPTVA
+1191 
-1196 PSSEPTVTPSSEPT
+1196 
-1210 VEPSEEPIAT
+1210 
-1220 PTAEPTKVP
+1220 P

-1262 AEPTKAPMITPVPSD
+1262 AEPTKAPTVTEKPTAEPTAAPTITSVPSD

-1385 RLTIRVMKKAV
+1385 KITIRVMKKAV

-1438 IATVTQSGVVK
+1438 IATMTQSGVVK

>member
-197 SAGGNVSTDQIA
+197 SAGGNVSADQIA
-209 ITRSVGSGT
+209 IESGVAQG
-218 NDYYAE
+218 NNEYYGE
-224 YSFSITNNSSE
+224 YWFKIKNNSSE

-242 LIPTSGSVD
+242 LLPTSGQVT
-251 VGYVEGFS
+251 VTTEYGYS
-259 AVYDAALGGVVAYY
+259 ASYDESLGGIVVYY
-273 STEIA
+273 SAELA
-278 AGATVSSSSNKVGF
+278 AGATTGNEDTKIGF
-292 GKQPSISVGE
+292 SKQPSITAGTAR
-302 SNVIAVNCAGPST
+302 VIAVNCAGPST

-394 NMVRLVCYPRDVGSV
+394 NMVRLVCYPRDGGSV

-556 NLMKKVRL
+556 NLMEKVRL

-585 GSYDAENADRWIEL
+585 GSYDTENADRWIAL

-661 AVSPSAEPTKAPT
+661 AVSPSAG
-674 VTEKPTTEPTKA
+674 PTKA

-699 APTVTVKPTAK
+699 APTVTV
-710 PTKAPTVTEKPTAEP
+710 
-725 TKAPTVTEKP
+725 KP

-774 TAPDKEIQ
+774 
-782 EAPSTALTI
+782 
-791 VARTS
+791 
-796 TSLTVQATVAAPAGK
+796 
-811 SYEYTI
+811 
-817 DGTSWQTQTTFT
+817 
-829 DLQPATSYTV
+829 
-839 SVRYAETDNY
+839 
-849 QASMISDHTLTGGTL
+849 
-864 VEDVYKIDLSKL
+864 
-876 DDTTYVD
+876 
-883 GMFSKDDATGK
+883 
-894 SYAASYDASSNALTL
+894 
-909 SGTDHTFE
+909 
-917 LVADN
+917 
-922 AKVKII
+922 VK
-928 LKKGVSAAL
+928 
-937 CGVTCGNIS
+937 
-946 SEDDTSLEM
+946 
-955 VRGSNTTGSIEAAN
+955 
-969 VIVSGGTNNT
+969 
-979 EKIMADTIAVKGG
+979 
-992 SLTAVAAKE
+992 
-1001 SNKTALSADTITIT
+1001 
-1015 DGEVTAIGDGTGG
+1015 
-1028 ALYAD
+1028 
-1033 SKISLIGGTLTVK
+1033 
-1046 AGPNKTEKSA
+1046 
-1056 IDVKSDESS
+1056 
-1065 VILVGDIKIINQT
+1065 
-1078 DGALGT
+1078 
-1084 DDLFSKETI
+1084 
-1093 STGGTTTKLVT
+1093 
-1104 VTFDTVDEVWTV
+1104 
-1116 TVEQGSDIILPN
+1116 
-1128 RPKENLILRW
+1128 
-1138 YSDRDVQGYAP
+1138 
-1149 GIIYTVQENT
+1149 
-1159 YFCAKYFDEAPVE
+1159 
-1172 PSSKPT
+1172 
-1178 VAPSSEPTVTPSS
+1178 
-1191 KPTVA
+1191 
-1196 PSSEPTVTPSSEPT
+1196 
-1210 VEPSEEPIAT
+1210 
-1220 PTAEPTKVP
+1220 PTAEPMKAPTVTEK
-1229 EPTAAPI
+1229 PTAKPI

-1250 PTAAPIKTPTPT
+1250 PTAAPIKTPEPT
-1262 AEPTKAPMITPVPSD
+1262 AEPTKAPEPTAAPIKTPTPTAAPTITSVPSD

-1385 RLTIRVMKKAV
+1385 KITIRVMKKAV

>member
-166 SVDSAVINMADSGSS
+166 SVDSAVINMADSG
-181 ATSKPSSAT
+181 SSAT

-499 CSEVIKTIRAIDPDA
+499 CSEVIKTIRDIDPDA

-556 NLMKKVRL
+556 NLMEKVRL

-585 GSYDAENADRWIEL
+585 GSYDTENADRWIAL

-674 VTEKPTTEPTKA
+674 VTEKPTAEPTKA
-686 PTVTEK
+686 PTVTVK
-692 PTTEPTK
+692 PTAEPTK
-699 APTVTVKPTAK
+699 TPTVTVKPTAK
-710 PTKAPTVTEKPTAEP
+710 PTKAPTVTEKPTA
-725 TKAPTVTEKP
+725 K
-735 TAEPTKAPTVTVKPT
+735 
-750 AKPTKAPT
+750 
-758 VTEKPTAEPT
+758 
-768 KAPTVT
+768 
-774 TAPDKEIQ
+774 
-782 EAPSTALTI
+782 
-791 VARTS
+791 
-796 TSLTVQATVAAPAGK
+796 
-811 SYEYTI
+811 
-817 DGTSWQTQTTFT
+817 
-829 DLQPATSYTV
+829 
-839 SVRYAETDNY
+839 
-849 QASMISDHTLTGGTL
+849 
-864 VEDVYKIDLSKL
+864 
-876 DDTTYVD
+876 
-883 GMFSKDDATGK
+883 
-894 SYAASYDASSNALTL
+894 
-909 SGTDHTFE
+909 
-917 LVADN
+917 
-922 AKVKII
+922 
-928 LKKGVSAAL
+928 
-937 CGVTCGNIS
+937 
-946 SEDDTSLEM
+946 
-955 VRGSNTTGSIEAAN
+955 
-969 VIVSGGTNNT
+969 
-979 EKIMADTIAVKGG
+979 
-992 SLTAVAAKE
+992 
-1001 SNKTALSADTITIT
+1001 
-1015 DGEVTAIGDGTGG
+1015 
-1028 ALYAD
+1028 
-1033 SKISLIGGTLTVK
+1033 
-1046 AGPNKTEKSA
+1046 
-1056 IDVKSDESS
+1056 
-1065 VILVGDIKIINQT
+1065 
-1078 DGALGT
+1078 
-1084 DDLFSKETI
+1084 
-1093 STGGTTTKLVT
+1093 
-1104 VTFDTVDEVWTV
+1104 
-1116 TVEQGSDIILPN
+1116 
-1128 RPKENLILRW
+1128 
-1138 YSDRDVQGYAP
+1138 
-1149 GIIYTVQENT
+1149 
-1159 YFCAKYFDEAPVE
+1159 
-1172 PSSKPT
+1172 
-1178 VAPSSEPTVTPSS
+1178 
-1191 KPTVA
+1191 
-1196 PSSEPTVTPSSEPT
+1196 
-1210 VEPSEEPIAT
+1210 
-1220 PTAEPTKVP
+1220 
-1229 EPTAAPI
+1229 PI

-1250 PTAAPIKTPTPT
+1250 PTAAPIKTPEPT
-1262 AEPTKAPMITPVPSD
+1262 AEPTKAPEPTAAPIKTPTPTAAPTITSVPSD
-1277 DPTESAA
+1277 DPTESVA

-1385 RLTIRVMKKAV
+1385 KITIRVMKKAV

>member
-190 SKPSSTA
+190 SKPSSATSKPSSTA
-197 SAGGNVSTDQIA
+197 SAGGNVSTAQIA

-394 NMVRLVCYPRDVGSV
+394 NMVRLVCYPRDGGSV

-544 YTFHFYSATHKE
+544 YTFHFYSASHKE

-585 GSYDAENADRWIEL
+585 GSYDPESADRWIAL

-674 VTEKPTTEPTKA
+674 VTVKPTA
-686 PTVTEK
+686 
-692 PTTEPTK
+692 EPTK
-699 APTVTVKPTAK
+699 APTVTV
-710 PTKAPTVTEKPTAEP
+710 KPTAEP

-750 AKPTKAPT
+750 A
-758 VTEKPTAEPT
+758 EPT

-774 TAPDKEIQ
+774 
-782 EAPSTALTI
+782 
-791 VARTS
+791 V
-796 TSLTVQATVAAPAGK
+796 
-811 SYEYTI
+811 
-817 DGTSWQTQTTFT
+817 
-829 DLQPATSYTV
+829 
-839 SVRYAETDNY
+839 
-849 QASMISDHTLTGGTL
+849 
-864 VEDVYKIDLSKL
+864 
-876 DDTTYVD
+876 
-883 GMFSKDDATGK
+883 
-894 SYAASYDASSNALTL
+894 
-909 SGTDHTFE
+909 
-917 LVADN
+917 
-922 AKVKII
+922 
-928 LKKGVSAAL
+928 
-937 CGVTCGNIS
+937 
-946 SEDDTSLEM
+946 
-955 VRGSNTTGSIEAAN
+955 
-969 VIVSGGTNNT
+969 
-979 EKIMADTIAVKGG
+979 
-992 SLTAVAAKE
+992 
-1001 SNKTALSADTITIT
+1001 
-1015 DGEVTAIGDGTGG
+1015 
-1028 ALYAD
+1028 
-1033 SKISLIGGTLTVK
+1033 
-1046 AGPNKTEKSA
+1046 
-1056 IDVKSDESS
+1056 
-1065 VILVGDIKIINQT
+1065 
-1078 DGALGT
+1078 
-1084 DDLFSKETI
+1084 
-1093 STGGTTTKLVT
+1093 
-1104 VTFDTVDEVWTV
+1104 
-1116 TVEQGSDIILPN
+1116 
-1128 RPKENLILRW
+1128 
-1138 YSDRDVQGYAP
+1138 
-1149 GIIYTVQENT
+1149 
-1159 YFCAKYFDEAPVE
+1159 
-1172 PSSKPT
+1172 KPT
-1178 VAPSSEPTVTPSS
+1178 A
-1191 KPTVA
+1191 
-1196 PSSEPTVTPSSEPT
+1196 
-1210 VEPSEEPIAT
+1210 EPIKTPT
-1220 PTAEPTKVP
+1220 PTAEPTKAP

-1262 AEPTKAPMITPVPSD
+1262 AEPTKAPTITSVPSD

-1306 IASVK
+1306 IVSVK

-1319 SKLQLAAGK
+1319 QKLQLAAGK

-1385 RLTIRVMKKAV
+1385 KITIRVMKKAV